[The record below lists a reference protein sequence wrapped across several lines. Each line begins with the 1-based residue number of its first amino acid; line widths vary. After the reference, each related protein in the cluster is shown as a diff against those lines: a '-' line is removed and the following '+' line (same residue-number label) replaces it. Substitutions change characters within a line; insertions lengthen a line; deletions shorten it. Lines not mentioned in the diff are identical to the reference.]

1 MQRQTEHK
9 TNRQAWQKAHKPTP
23 IAIMGMG
30 FRFPGHVHDE
40 KSMWSMLTSG
50 TSAITEIPEG
60 RWPVSELRHPDRSE
74 PGRSVTFAAGV
85 LDNVLGFDAGFFGIS
100 PREAAWLD
108 PQQRLLLEMAH
119 EAMENANIP
128 ASRLAGTSCGV
139 YVGISSLDYGQHA
152 LDDLA
157 SMTPHV
163 MTGNTLSIAANR
175 ISYTFDLR
183 GPSLALDTACS
194 SSLVALHHACEAL
207 REGSIPLAL
216 AGGISLLMHPYSF
229 VGFSKA
235 SMISAHGHCL
245 PFDAR
250 ADGYVRAE
258 GGGLFLLKPLDAAL
272 RDGNPIQAVILAS
285 GINTD
290 GARKKGLTIPSEAA
304 QAELMRDV
312 LRQSGLAADDLAF
325 IEAHGTGTPVG
336 DPVEVASIGSA
347 IGSFR
352 KSPLPITSVKAHVGH
367 LEPAS
372 GMAGL
377 VKAIACLKHRQVP
390 GLPFTFEPNP
400 AIDFE
405 KANVVCAAQSVK
417 LEEDK
422 PLCCGVNSFGFGGAN
437 AHILLQSA
445 PPQDISEHADTTAPI
460 FLSAKTDSSL
470 RKLAGCYA
478 DAMEED
484 ASSAYDLAYGASHFR
499 DQYEKCLAIAGNNYK
514 AFVDALRNF
523 SSGAEKSA
531 DLVLEERP
539 SDDTAGQQGL
549 VFVYTGNG
557 AQWIGMGQKLYAE
570 SRVFAKSLDTVDA
583 LLFPLLGRAV
593 KDLLLNATA
602 EDLQETA
609 YSQPLLFAI
618 QVGVSEVLASLG
630 VTPAAVV
637 GHSVGEIA
645 AAWACG
651 ALSLED
657 AVRVIHA
664 RSATQSTTRGLGR
677 MAAFARSAEQSK
689 ALIKALHLENEVE
702 IAGINSPHNVTL
714 TGSLEGLEKIHAHA
728 DGAFFQLLDLDYAFH
743 SRHMDG
749 IHEALCEE
757 LKDLAPQK
765 SSARFFSTVTGQE
778 CKGVNLDAAYWWN
791 NVRQSVQFFPAVH
804 KLCEEG
810 YRFFVEIGPHAILQR
825 YLRECLQNAGTK
837 GRIFASLIKTEDGI
851 KRLQTLSLR
860 LHCLSSATNRE
871 IFFPSRGNPLVSL
884 PLYPWQN
891 REYTYPRTSE
901 CIFETRRVHP
911 LLGWQRESTPQLW
924 ENILDPAK
932 DMWLEDHKVGSVTV
946 LAGAAFTEMA
956 LAAAQRVYGTDH
968 VLVEDMQIIAPLAF
982 EGAQCVRLSVD
993 DTCGNFRIM
1002 SRPRLGEGAW
1012 VEHVRGRVLQGSAK
1026 SFSAYDFSGNL
1037 DSWKK
1042 ISGNELYAITSGLG
1056 LDYGPSFRLVQSLRC
1071 DLSSARLEADTTPV
1085 SLGSDG
1091 YLLPPQALDAC
1102 FHALAALYANT
1113 ESADEAAYLP
1123 VGLDRLEVLTDVG
1136 DVKRKITHF
1145 AARIVHKSRR
1155 SLAAD
1160 FALCDGKGN
1169 VLVRATA
1176 CRFRA
1181 APSLRSGEQE
1191 PSFWTVEPVLCPLP
1205 GTVDCSFIPD
1215 PETLKAD
1222 IEAHVWEKADPRR
1235 ALWYKNTLPLL
1246 DAMTM
1251 SLALEA
1257 FADVVREVG
1266 EDGFALVLKQNP
1278 CARYW
1283 VRVLQ
1288 EEGFMELTEQGPSF
1302 DASVPAH
1309 EHIMREALSL
1319 DPQALPYFVQAGRAG
1334 LRLADI
1340 FLGKQEGTN
1349 VYAEL
1354 TRPSPASAMLRDL
1367 DNLLNFGMNRALAH
1381 IVRELAD
1388 KLPAGRQLRIL
1399 EVREAEYGSSEKG
1412 QARASSLAQ
1421 ICRALCSSGQIKKD
1435 RFDLVAAIQE
1445 GEGASGKKSTHRFED
1460 GVSCEIVSLGLDDW
1474 TIADDK
1480 GGFDLVYVEHCLFKA
1495 ASRGLALAGLQDV
1508 LRPGGLLVLAERSPD
1523 LYAKLVEGLV
1533 PAFWRQAATTKD
1545 GDEQVIPGLMP
1556 AMVWQK
1562 LLEKQGFASPVVLR
1576 EPAAEDLEEG
1586 SYLVLGRKNPEIG
1599 IAEDKESEACSQ
1611 TFLLLGDTADDC
1623 PEKSGNED
1631 NVLAALRKELSAQG
1645 NNVLCLA
1652 LSADRKALSNACAEA
1667 DHVVVLASQTEPERA
1682 AHLLQTVL
1690 DVASACNGAGDD
1702 NQRCP
1707 QMWIVTRNG
1716 NLLPHGDEK
1725 AACVLDADPS
1735 ACALSGLARVMRNE
1749 YAYAG
1754 GLVVRQL
1761 DLCQSEDRS
1770 VEEQARLLAKELL
1783 HSDGADEIVL
1793 TDAGRFAPALLPCSL
1808 ERESQ
1813 NMALE
1818 FAKPGRLENL
1828 VWRPVEEISE
1838 LPEHGLE
1845 IEVMATGLN
1854 FRDIMLTMGLLP
1866 DDAVENGFARANLG
1880 LEFSGRVVRIGAGV
1894 TDFVPGDRI
1903 AGFGKSCFASKV
1915 LTGDYCVAR
1924 IPDSVS
1930 FESAATLPVVFFTA
1944 WYALK
1949 HLANIQPGERL
1960 LIHGAAGGLG
1970 MAAIQIARHLGA
1982 EIFATAGSD
1991 EKRDFLA
1998 LSGISHVYNSR
2009 DCSFVNEILAD
2020 TKGEGIDV
2028 VINSL
2033 AGEAMRQSVAL
2044 LRPFGRFLELGKRD
2058 FVENTSLGLKP
2069 FKENISYF
2077 AIDADQML
2085 AAKPQLARTVFA
2097 EVMDLLAQGV
2107 LSPLPC
2113 RAFDHTEVKE
2123 AFRTMQKAQHM
2134 GKIVVRSAALSRE
2147 RAGWSKSGQEG
2158 EQSVPEA
2165 MAVLGGTWLVSGGLG
2180 GFGLALARHLAERG
2194 VSSLVLASR
2203 RGMATP
2209 GAEDLVRKFAD
2220 RGVALEIVACDMTDK
2235 AAVQDLLSRLESENS
2250 DLPSLEG
2257 IIHTAAVF
2265 DDKAL
2270 GNMDEA
2276 SFERVLAPKF
2286 IGAWNLHEATREIS
2300 SLKHFVLFSSISTML
2315 GNPGQGNY
2323 VAANAGLEGLTKLRS
2338 EEGLPCTC
2346 LAWGPIGD
2354 VGYLTRHEDVKQ
2366 SLGRRLGA
2374 APLSIAVALKAFDK
2388 ALGHQGYLL
2397 IANVDWDV
2405 ALSGFPTIPGRL
2417 AALKTSSQTKPQADS
2432 TDFREQIKSLSPEE
2446 VSALVLEL
2454 AGKEVALVL
2463 NMEVGQIPLDRSL
2476 QSLGLDSLMAVELAA
2491 GLEQRTGVNLPV
2503 MLFSD
2508 SPTLEIVSQR
2518 ITARL
2523 TGTKSLEETDT
2534 DAAETNGQKE
2544 SAKAPATTGTG
2555 TDAHLLQELARRHAE
2570 NLDAKTL
2577 QDIMQEAGSQ
2587 DAGIHEKQDGKD

>member
-1 MQRQTEHK
+1 MSEGIGSTQLSEKRTKTMQQQTEQQAGQQ
-9 TNRQAWQKAHKPTP
+9 TNKPTS
-23 IAIMGMG
+23 IAIIGMG

-40 KSMWSMLTSG
+40 KSMWAMLTRG
-50 TSAITEIPEG
+50 TSAITEIPES
-60 RWPVSELRHPDRSE
+60 RWPVSELQHPDRSE
-74 PGRSVTFAAGV
+74 PGRAVTFAAGV

-119 EAMENANIP
+119 EVMEEANLP
-128 ASRLAGTSCGV
+128 ASSLAGTSCGV

-175 ISYTFDLR
+175 ISYTFDLH

-272 RDGNPIQAVILAS
+272 HDGNPIQAVILAS

-304 QAELMRDV
+304 QAELMGDV

-336 DPVEVASIGSA
+336 DPIEVASIGKA
-347 IGSFR
+347 IGAFR
-352 KSPLPITSVKAHVGH
+352 SSPLPITSVKAHVGH

-372 GMAGL
+372 GMAGI
-377 VKAIACLKHRQVP
+377 VKAIVCLKNREVP
-390 GLPFTFEPNP
+390 GLPFAFEPNP
-400 AIDFE
+400 AIDFK
-405 KANVVCAAQSVK
+405 KANVVCAAQDVK
-417 LEEDK
+417 LKEGT
-422 PLCCGVNSFGFGGAN
+422 PLCCGVNSFGFGGVN

-445 PPQDISEHADTTAPI
+445 PGQDVSEHADITAPI
-460 FLSAKTDSSL
+460 FLSAKTNGAL
-470 RKLAGCYA
+470 RELAGRYA
-478 DAMEED
+478 DAMEAD
-484 ASSAYDLAYGASHFR
+484 VASAYDLAYGARYFR
-499 DQYEKCLAIAGNNYK
+499 DQYEKCLAIDGK
-514 AFVDALRNF
+514 DKGAFVDALRRF
-523 SSGAEKSA
+523 SKGIEKST
-531 DLVLEERP
+531 DLILEERA
-539 SDDTAGQQGL
+539 SDRTADNQGL

-557 AQWIGMGQKLYAE
+557 AQWVGMGQRLLAE

-583 LLFPLLGRAV
+583 LLSPLLGKSV
-593 KDLLLNATA
+593 KDLLLNVTS
-602 EDLQETA
+602 EELQETA

-618 QVGVSEVLASLG
+618 QVGVTEVLASLG

-651 ALSLED
+651 ALSLQD

-677 MAAFARSAEQSK
+677 MAAFARSAEQSSD
-689 ALIKALHLENEVE
+689 LIRVLHLEDEVE

-714 TGSLEGLEKIHAHA
+714 TGSLEGLEKIHTLA

-749 IHEALCEE
+749 IREE
-757 LKDLAPQK
+757 LFAALKDIAPQK
-765 SSARFFSTVTGQE
+765 GSARFFSTVTGKE
-778 CKGVNLDAAYWWN
+778 CGEENLDAAYWWN

-810 YRFFVEIGPHAILQR
+810 YRLFVEIGPHAILQR
-825 YLRECLQNAGTK
+825 YLRECLQNAGVK
-837 GRIFASLIKTEDGI
+837 GRIFSSLIKTEDGI
-851 KRLQTLSLR
+851 KRLQSLAIR

-871 IFFPSRGNPLVSL
+871 SFFPTRGNPFVQL

-911 LLGWQRESTPQLW
+911 LLGWQRESTPPLW

-956 LAAAQRVYGTDH
+956 LAAAWNMYGTDH
-968 VLVEDMQIIAPLAF
+968 VLLEDMQIIAPLAF
-982 EGAQCVRLSVD
+982 ESAQCVRLSVD
-993 DTCGNFRIM
+993 DTCGNFRII

-1012 VEHVRGRVLQGSAK
+1012 VEHVRGRILQGAAK
-1026 SFSAYDFSGNL
+1026 EVPAYAFSANP
-1037 DSWKK
+1037 DSWKRVL
-1042 ISGNELYAITSGLG
+1042 GNELYAITSSLG
-1056 LDYGPSFRLVQSLRC
+1056 LDYGPSFRLVQDLRC
-1071 DLSSARLEADTTPV
+1071 DAVSGRLEADISPV
-1085 SLGSDG
+1085 TLGSDG

-1102 FHALAALYANT
+1102 FHALAALYAKE
-1113 ESADEAAYLP
+1113 ESTDVAAFLP
-1123 VGLDRLEVLTDVG
+1123 VGLDRLEVLADAG
-1136 DVKRKITHF
+1136 DTNREITRL

-1160 FALCDGKGN
+1160 FALCDRDGTI
-1169 VLVRATA
+1169 LVRAAA

-1181 APSLRSGEQE
+1181 APSLKPAEQE

-1205 GTVDCSFIPD
+1205 GTEDSGFVPD
-1215 PETLKAD
+1215 PEILKAD
-1222 IEAHVWEKADPRR
+1222 IEASVWEKTDPKRT
-1235 ALWYKNTLPLL
+1235 LWYKNTLPLL

-1257 FADVVREVG
+1257 FVQVAREVG
-1266 EDGFALVLKQNP
+1266 EDGFASVLKNP

-1283 VRVLQ
+1283 ARVLQ
-1288 EEGFMELTEQGPSF
+1288 EEGFMEITEQGPRF

-1309 EHIMREALSL
+1309 EHIMREAIGS
-1319 DPQALPYFVQAGRAG
+1319 DPQALPYFVRLGRAG
-1334 LRLADI
+1334 LRLCDV
-1340 FLGKQEGTN
+1340 FLGKQEGTD

-1354 TRPSPASAMLRDL
+1354 MRPSPANAMLRDS

-1381 IVRELAD
+1381 IVCELAD
-1388 KLPAGRQLRIL
+1388 RLPAGRQLRIL
-1399 EVREAEYGSSEKG
+1399 EVREAERGSSEKG
-1412 QARASSLAQ
+1412 QARASSLAK
-1421 ICRALCSSGQIKKD
+1421 ICRILSTSGQIKRD
-1435 RFDLVAAIQE
+1435 RLELVVAVRE
-1445 GEGASGKKSTHRFED
+1445 GNATSAKRFSHRFED
-1460 GVSCEIVSLGLDDW
+1460 GFSCAIVSLGQDDW

-1495 ASRGLALAGLQDV
+1495 ANRSLALTDLQGT

-1523 LYAKLVEGLV
+1523 LYAELVEGLV
-1533 PAFWRQAATTKD
+1533 PSFWRQAATTED
-1545 GDEQVIPGLMP
+1545 GGQVIPGLMP
-1556 AMVWQK
+1556 AIVWQK
-1562 LLEKQGFASPVVLR
+1562 LLAQQGLASPVVLR

-1586 SYLVLGRKNPEIG
+1586 AYLVLGRKNPESCFV
-1599 IAEDKESEACSQ
+1599 EEKENTHDSQ
-1611 TFLLLGDTADDC
+1611 TFLLLGDEEHT
-1623 PEKSGNED
+1623 EQSSL
-1631 NVLAALRKELSAQG
+1631 LAALEKQFAAQG
-1645 NNVLCLA
+1645 QNVLSLPLA
-1652 LSADRKALSNACAEA
+1652 SEKTLVSSACSTA
-1667 DHVVVLASQTEPERA
+1667 DHVVLLAPRTEPERA

-1690 DVASACNGAGDD
+1690 DTASTCNGACDD
-1702 NQRCP
+1702 AKHP
-1707 QMWIVTRNG
+1707 EMWIITSNG
-1716 NLLPHGDEK
+1716 NLLPHGDENFRTVETDPT
-1725 AACVLDADPS
+1725 ACTL
-1735 ACALSGLARVMRNE
+1735 CGLARVMRNE

-1754 GLVVRQL
+1754 GLVVHQL
-1761 DLCQSEDRS
+1761 DLCQSADTS
-1770 VEEQARLLAKELL
+1770 VEMQARLIAKELL

-1793 TDAGRFAPALLPCSL
+1793 TDHGRFAPTLVPCSM
-1808 ERESQ
+1808 ERKAQ

-1818 FAKPGRLENL
+1818 FSRPGRLENL

-1845 IEVMATGLN
+1845 VEVMATGLN

-1880 LEFSGRVVRIGAGV
+1880 LEFSGRVVRVGAGV

-1903 AGFGKSCFASKV
+1903 AGFGKSCFVSKV
-1915 LTGDYCVAR
+1915 LTWDYCIAR
-1924 IPDSVS
+1924 IPDTVS

-1982 EIFATAGSD
+1982 EVFATAGSD

-1998 LSGISHVYNSR
+1998 LSGVTHVYNSR

-2033 AGEAMRQSVAL
+2033 AGEAMRQSIAL

-2097 EVMDLLAQGV
+2097 EVMELLAKGV
-2107 LSPLPC
+2107 LSPLLC

-2134 GKIVVRSAALSRE
+2134 GKIVVRSAALTRE
-2147 RAGWSKSGQEG
+2147 QTGWIEDRQKG
-2158 EQSVPEA
+2158 EQSAPEE
-2165 MAVLGGTWLVSGGLG
+2165 MTQTRGTWLVSGGLG

-2194 VSSLVLASR
+2194 VSSLVLVSR

-2209 GAEDLVRKFAD
+2209 GAEELVREFAD
-2220 RGVALEIVACDMTDK
+2220 KGVRLEITTCDMADK
-2235 AAVQDLLSRLESENS
+2235 AAVRELLARLGSGNL
-2250 DLPSLEG
+2250 DLPTLEG

-2270 GNMDEA
+2270 SNMDEA
-2276 SFERVLAPKF
+2276 SFERVLTPKF
-2286 IGAWNLHEATREIS
+2286 LGAWNLHEATRDIA

-2323 VAANAGLEGLTKLRS
+2323 VAANAGLEGLTRMRS
-2338 EEGLPCTC
+2338 SENLPCTC

-2366 SLGRRLGA
+2366 SLARRLSA
-2374 APLSIAVALKAFDK
+2374 APLSIASALKAFDK

-2405 ALSGFPTIPGRL
+2405 ALSGFPSIPGRL
-2417 AALKTSSQTKPQADS
+2417 AALQTSSQTKPQADS
-2432 TDFREQIKSLSPEE
+2432 TDFREQIKGLSPEE
-2446 VSALVLEL
+2446 VAALVLEL
-2454 AGKEVALVL
+2454 AREEVALVL

-2523 TGTKSLEETDT
+2523 LSLKQSFSKQSSTEASMQNSNKIDNIQQDKSILKKLLVIHSEEDDMNTINTIIDI
-2534 DAAETNGQKE
+2534 EHK
-2544 SAKAPATTGTG
+2544 
-2555 TDAHLLQELARRHAE
+2555 
-2570 NLDAKTL
+2570 NLR
-2577 QDIMQEAGSQ
+2577 
-2587 DAGIHEKQDGKD
+2587 

>member
-1 MQRQTEHK
+1 MQKQTENK
-9 TNRQAWQKAHKPTP
+9 TYPQAKQQAHKRKP
-23 IAIMGMG
+23 IAIIGMG
-30 FRFPGHVHDE
+30 FRFPGHVRDE
-40 KSMWSMLTSG
+40 KSMWSMLTSK
-50 TSAITEIPEG
+50 TSAITEIPES
-60 RWPVSELRHPDRSE
+60 RWPVSELQHPDRSE
-74 PGRSVTFAAGV
+74 SGRAVTFAAGV
-85 LDNVLGFDAGFFGIS
+85 LDNVLRFDAGFFGIS

-128 ASRLAGTSCGV
+128 ASCLAGTSCGV

-390 GLPFTFEPNP
+390 GLPFAFEPNP

-405 KANVVCAAQSVK
+405 KANVFCAAQSVK

-445 PPQDISEHADTTAPI
+445 QAQEISRHTYTAAPI
-460 FLSAKTDSSL
+460 FLSSKTDASL
-470 RKLAGCYA
+470 RELAGLYA

-499 DQYEKCLAIAGNNYK
+499 DQYEKCLAIAGNDYK
-514 AFVDALRNF
+514 ALVDALRNF
-523 SSGAEKSA
+523 SEGREKSA
-531 DLVLEERP
+531 DLVLEERA
-539 SDDTAGQQGL
+539 SDSTAGQQGL

-557 AQWIGMGQKLYAE
+557 AQWVGMGQKLYAE

-583 LLFPLLGRAV
+583 LLSPLLGRAV
-593 KDLLLNATA
+593 KDLLLSATA
-602 EDLQETA
+602 EVLQETA

-618 QVGVSEVLASLG
+618 QVGVTEVLASLG

-804 KLCEEG
+804 KICEEG

-837 GRIFASLIKTEDGI
+837 GRIFSSLIKTEDGI

-871 IFFPSRGNPLVSL
+871 IFFPEKGNPSVHL

-891 REYTYPRTSE
+891 REYTYPRSSE

-911 LLGWQRESTPQLW
+911 LLGWQRENTPPLW

-993 DTCGNFRIM
+993 DTCGNFRIV

-1026 SFSAYDFSGNL
+1026 SFSAYDFSGNP
-1037 DSWKK
+1037 DSWKRV
-1042 ISGNELYAITSGLG
+1042 SGNELYAITSGLG
-1056 LDYGPSFRLVQSLRC
+1056 LDYGPSFCLVQSLRC
-1071 DLSSARLEADTTPV
+1071 DLSSGRLEADTTPV

-1123 VGLDRLEVLTDVG
+1123 VGLDRLEVLTNVG
-1136 DVKRKITHF
+1136 DVKRKITHL

-1169 VLVRATA
+1169 VLVRGTA

-1181 APSLRSGEQE
+1181 APSLKSAEQE

-1205 GTVDCSFIPD
+1205 GTEDCSFIPD
-1215 PETLKAD
+1215 PETLKRD
-1222 IEAHVWEKADPRR
+1222 IEAHVWEKTDPKR

-1246 DAMTM
+1246 DVMTM
-1251 SLALEA
+1251 SMALEA

-1283 VRVLQ
+1283 ARVLQ
-1288 EEGFMELTEQGPSF
+1288 EEGFMEITEQGPRF
-1302 DASVPAH
+1302 DASLP
-1309 EHIMREALSL
+1309 EPENIMREALNA
-1319 DPQALPYFVQAGRAG
+1319 DPQALPYFVRAGRAG
-1334 LRLADI
+1334 LRLADV
-1340 FLGKQEGTN
+1340 FLGKQEGTDI
-1349 VYAEL
+1349 YAEL
-1354 TRPSPASAMLRDL
+1354 MRPSPACAMLRDL
-1367 DNLLNFGMNRALAH
+1367 ENLLMIGMNRALAH
-1381 IVRELAD
+1381 TVRELAD
-1388 KLPAGRQLRIL
+1388 KLPSGRQLRVL
-1399 EVREAEYGSSEKG
+1399 EVREAKIGSSEKG
-1412 QARASSLAQ
+1412 QASASTLAQ
-1421 ICRALCSSGQIKKD
+1421 ICRALCASGQIKRD
-1435 RFDLVAAIQE
+1435 WLDLVVAVQE
-1445 GEGASGKKSTHRFED
+1445 NDGASDKKFSHRFED
-1460 GVSCEIVSLGLDDW
+1460 GFSCEIVSLGQDEW
-1474 TIADDK
+1474 TTESDK
-1480 GGFDLVYVEHCLFKA
+1480 GCFDLVYVEHCLFKA
-1495 ASRGLALAGLQDV
+1495 ASRGFALSNLQDV

-1523 LYAKLVEGLV
+1523 LYAELVEGLV
-1533 PAFWRQAATTKD
+1533 PTFWRQAATTED
-1545 GDEQVIPGLMP
+1545 GDEQMVPGLMP

-1562 LLEKQGFASPVVLR
+1562 LLAKQGFASPVVLR
-1576 EPAAEDLEEG
+1576 EPEAEDLEEG
-1586 SYLVLGRKNPEIG
+1586 AYLILGRKNPEIG
-1599 IAEDKESEACSQ
+1599 IAEDKESVACSQ

-1623 PEKSGNED
+1623 PEKSGNAD
-1631 NVLAALRKELSAQG
+1631 NVLSALRETLSAQG
-1645 NNVLCLA
+1645 HNVLCLA
-1652 LSADRKALSNACAEA
+1652 LSADRKTLSNACAES
-1667 DHVVVLASQTEPERA
+1667 DHVVVLAPQTEPERA

-1725 AACVLDADPS
+1725 AACALDAAPT
-1735 ACALSGLARVMRNE
+1735 ACALSGLARVMHNE

-1754 GLVVRQL
+1754 GLTVRQL
-1761 DLCQSEDRS
+1761 DLCQSADRS
-1770 VEEQARLLAKELL
+1770 AEEQARLVARELL
-1783 HSDGADEIVL
+1783 QSDGADEIAL
-1793 TDAGRFAPALLPCSL
+1793 TDHGRFVPALVPCSM
-1808 ERESQ
+1808 EREAS

-1880 LEFSGRVVRIGAGV
+1880 LEFSGRVVRVGAGV
-1894 TDFVPGDRI
+1894 TDFVPRDRV

-1915 LTGDYCVAR
+1915 LTGDYCVAH

-1998 LSGISHVYNSR
+1998 LSGVSHVYNSR

-2085 AAKPQLARTVFA
+2085 SAKPQLARTVFA
-2097 EVMDLLAQGV
+2097 EVMELLAQGV

-2147 RAGWSKSGQEG
+2147 KTGWSKNRQEG

-2165 MAVLGGTWLVSGGLG
+2165 MAVLGGTWLVSGGMG

-2194 VSSLVLASR
+2194 VSFLVLASR

-2209 GAEDLVRKFAD
+2209 GSEELVREFAD
-2220 RGVALEIVACDMTDK
+2220 KGVALEIVACDMADK
-2235 AAVQDLLSRLESENS
+2235 AAVQDLLARLGSENP
-2250 DLPSLEG
+2250 DLPPLEG
-2257 IIHTAAVF
+2257 IVHTAAVF

-2286 IGAWNLHEATREIS
+2286 RGAWNLHEATREIS

-2323 VAANAGLEGLTKLRS
+2323 VAANAGLEGLTKLRR
-2338 EEGLPCTC
+2338 EEGHPCTC

-2354 VGYLTRHEDVKQ
+2354 VGYLTHHEDVKQ
-2366 SLGRRLGA
+2366 SLARRLGA

-2405 ALSGFPTIPGRL
+2405 ALSGFPTIPERL
-2417 AALKTSSQTKPQADS
+2417 AALQTSTKTKPQADS
-2432 TDFREQIKSLSPEE
+2432 TDFREQIKNLSPEE

-2454 AGKEVALVL
+2454 AREEVALVL

-2534 DAAETNGQKE
+2534 EAAETNGQEE
-2544 SAKAPATTGTG
+2544 SAKAPATTDTG
-2555 TDAHLLQELARRHAE
+2555 TDVHLLQELARRHAE

-2577 QDIMQEAGSQ
+2577 QDIMQETGSQ

>member
-1 MQRQTEHK
+1 MQQQTEHQ
-9 TNRQAWQKAHKPTP
+9 TARQARQQTNKPTP
-23 IAIMGMG
+23 IAIIGMG

-50 TSAITEIPEG
+50 TSAITEIPES
-60 RWPVSELRHPDRSE
+60 RWPVRELRHPDRSE

-175 ISYTFDLR
+175 ISYTFDLH

-235 SMISAHGHCL
+235 SMLSAHGHCL

-290 GARKKGLTIPSEAA
+290 GARKKGLTIPSEVA
-304 QAELMRDV
+304 QAQLMGDV

-336 DPVEVASIGSA
+336 DPIEVASIGKA
-347 IGSFR
+347 IGAFR
-352 KSPLPITSVKAHVGH
+352 SSPLPITSVKAHVGH

-377 VKAIACLKHRQVP
+377 VKAIACLKHREVP
-390 GLPFTFEPNP
+390 GLPFAFEPNP

-405 KANVVCAAQSVK
+405 KANVVCAAQDVK
-417 LEEDK
+417 FEEGK

-445 PPQDISEHADTTAPI
+445 PTQDVSEHADTTAPI

-470 RKLAGCYA
+470 RKLAGRYA
-478 DAMEED
+478 DALEEE
-484 ASSAYDLAYGASHFR
+484 ASSTYDLAYGASYFR
-499 DQYEKCLAIAGNNYK
+499 DQYEKCLAIAGNDRK
-514 AFVDALRNF
+514 ALVDALKNF
-523 SSGAEKSA
+523 SEGREKSA

-539 SDDTAGQQGL
+539 SDATAGQQGL

-557 AQWIGMGQKLYAE
+557 AQWVGMGQKLYAG
-570 SRVFAKSLDTVDA
+570 SLVFAKSVDTVDA
-583 LLFPLLGRAV
+583 LLSPLLGRAV

-609 YSQPLLFAI
+609 YSQPLLFAV
-618 QVGVSEVLASLG
+618 QVGVTEVLASLG

-651 ALSLED
+651 ALSLQD

-689 ALIKALHLENEVE
+689 ALIKVLHLENEVE

-837 GRIFASLIKTEDGI
+837 GRIFSSLIKTEDGI

-911 LLGWQRESTPQLW
+911 LLGWQRENTPPLW
-924 ENILDPAK
+924 ENILDPVK

-1026 SFSAYDFSGNL
+1026 SFSAYDFSGNP

-1042 ISGNELYAITSGLG
+1042 VSGNELYAITSGLG

-1071 DLSSARLEADTTPV
+1071 DLSSGRLEADTTPV

-1091 YLLPPQALDAC
+1091 YLLPPQALDAS

-1160 FALCDGKGN
+1160 FALCDGEGN
-1169 VLVRATA
+1169 VLVRATG

-1205 GTVDCSFIPD
+1205 STEDCSFIPD

-1222 IEAHVWEKADPRR
+1222 IEAHVWEKEAPKRT
-1235 ALWYKNTLPLL
+1235 LWYKNTLPLL

-1251 SLALEA
+1251 SMALEA
-1257 FADVVREVG
+1257 FVDVVREVG

-1283 VRVLQ
+1283 ARVLQ
-1288 EEGFMELTEQGPSF
+1288 EEGFMELTEQGPRF
-1302 DASVPAH
+1302 DAVSLP
-1309 EHIMREALSL
+1309 EPENIMREALSL
-1319 DPQALPYFVQAGRAG
+1319 DPQALPYFVRAGRAG
-1334 LRLADI
+1334 LRLADV
-1340 FLGKQEGTN
+1340 FLGKQDGAD

-1388 KLPAGRQLRIL
+1388 KPPTGRQLRIL
-1399 EVREAEYGSSEKG
+1399 EVREAKRGSSEKG
-1412 QARASSLAQ
+1412 QARASTLAQ
-1421 ICRALCSSGQIKKD
+1421 ICRALCASGQIKRD
-1435 RFDLVAAIQE
+1435 RIDLVVAIQE

-1460 GVSCEIVSLGLDDW
+1460 GFSCEIVHLGQDEW
-1474 TIADDK
+1474 TTESDK

-1495 ASRGLALAGLQDV
+1495 VSRGLALAGLQDV
-1508 LRPGGLLVLAERSPD
+1508 LRPGGLLVLAERAPD
-1523 LYAKLVEGLV
+1523 LYAELVEGLV
-1533 PAFWRQAATTKD
+1533 PTFWRQAATTED
-1545 GDEQVIPGLMP
+1545 GGEQVVPGLMP
-1556 AMVWQK
+1556 AMIWQK

-1586 SYLVLGRKNPEIG
+1586 AYLVLGRKNPEIG
-1599 IAEDKESEACSQ
+1599 IAEEKENSADPQ

-1623 PEKSGNED
+1623 PEKSGNAD
-1631 NVLAALRKELSAQG
+1631 NVLSALRETLSAQG
-1645 NNVLCLA
+1645 HNVMCLA
-1652 LSADRKALSNACAEA
+1652 LSADRKTLSNACAEA
-1667 DHVVVLASQTEPERA
+1667 DHVVLLASHTEPERA
-1682 AHLLQTVL
+1682 AHLLQVVL
-1690 DVASACNGAGDD
+1690 DVASACNAAGDD
-1702 NQRCP
+1702 ARHCP
-1707 QMWIVTRNG
+1707 EMWIATRNG
-1716 NLLPHGDEK
+1716 NLLPYRAENVRTVEDPT
-1725 AACVLDADPS
+1725 ACT
-1735 ACALSGLARVMRNE
+1735 LSGLARVMRNE

-1754 GLVVRQL
+1754 GLVVHQL
-1761 DLCQSEDRS
+1761 DLCQNADTS
-1770 VEEQARLLAKELL
+1770 VEVQARLIAKELL
-1783 HSDGADEIVL
+1783 HSDGADEIAL
-1793 TDAGRFAPALLPCSL
+1793 TDAGRFAPALVPCSM
-1808 ERESQ
+1808 ERTAS

-1880 LEFSGRVVRIGAGV
+1880 LEFSGRVVRVGAGV
-1894 TDFVPGDRI
+1894 TDFVPGDRV

-1915 LTGDYCVAR
+1915 LTGDYCVAH

-1998 LSGISHVYNSR
+1998 LSGVTHVYNSR

-2020 TKGEGIDV
+2020 TKGEGVDI

-2033 AGEAMRQSVAL
+2033 AGEAMRHSVAL

-2085 AAKPQLARTVFA
+2085 AAKPQFARTVFA

-2113 RAFDHTEVKE
+2113 RTFDHTEVKE

-2134 GKIVVRSAALSRE
+2134 GKIVVRSAALTKE
-2147 RAGWSKSGQEG
+2147 LNGWSESRQE
-2158 EQSVPEA
+2158 EAQRLPEEKTQP
-2165 MAVLGGTWLVSGGLG
+2165 GGTWLVSGGLG
-2180 GFGLALARHLAERG
+2180 GFGLALARHLAKRG
-2194 VSSLVLASR
+2194 ASSLVLASR

-2209 GAEDLVRKFAD
+2209 GAEELVREFAD
-2220 RGVALEIVACDMTDK
+2220 KGVALEIVACDMADK
-2235 AAVQDLLSRLESENS
+2235 AAVRDLLARFGSENS
-2250 DLPSLEG
+2250 DLPPLES

-2265 DDKAL
+2265 NDKAL
-2270 GNMDEA
+2270 SNMDEA

-2286 IGAWNLHEATREIS
+2286 LGAWNLHEATRGIAT
-2300 SLKHFVLFSSISTML
+2300 LKHFVLFSSISTML

-2323 VAANAGLEGLTKLRS
+2323 VAANAGLEGLTKLRR

-2374 APLSIAVALKAFDK
+2374 APLSIASALKAFDK

-2417 AALKTSSQTKPQADS
+2417 AALQTTTKTKPQADS
-2432 TDFREQIKSLSPEE
+2432 TDFREQIKNLSPEK

-2454 AGKEVALVL
+2454 AREEVALVL

-2534 DAAETNGQKE
+2534 DAAETNGQEE
-2544 SAKAPATTGTG
+2544 SAKAPATTSTG

-2570 NLDAKTL
+2570 ELDAETL
-2577 QDIMQEAGSQ
+2577 QNIMQEAGSQ
-2587 DAGIHEKQDGKD
+2587 EAGIHWNRDGKE

>member
-1 MQRQTEHK
+1 MQRQTGHK
-9 TNRQAWQKAHKPTP
+9 TNRQAGQKAQKPMP
-23 IAIMGMG
+23 IAIIGMG
-30 FRFPGHVHDE
+30 FRFPGHVRDE

-50 TSAITEIPEG
+50 TSAITEIPES

-85 LDNVLGFDAGFFGIS
+85 LDNVLGFDASFFGIS

-272 RDGNPIQAVILAS
+272 HDGNPVQAVILAS

-290 GARKKGLTIPSEAA
+290 GARKKGLTIPSKDA
-304 QAELMRDV
+304 QTELMGDV

-377 VKAIACLKHRQVP
+377 VKAIACLKHREVP
-390 GLPFTFEPNP
+390 GLPFAFEPNP
-400 AIDFE
+400 DIDFE
-405 KANVVCAAQSVK
+405 KANVLCAAQSVK

-422 PLCCGVNSFGFGGAN
+422 PLCCGVNSFGFGGSN

-445 PPQDISEHADTTAPI
+445 PTQDVSRHADTAAPI
-460 FLSAKTDSSL
+460 FLSAKTDESL
-470 RKLAGCYA
+470 RKLAGRYA

-484 ASSAYDLAYGASHFR
+484 VSSVYDLAYGASYFR
-499 DQYEKCLAIAGNNYK
+499 DQYEKCLAIAGNDNK
-514 AFVDALRNF
+514 ALVDALKNF
-523 SSGAEKSA
+523 SAGREKSA
-531 DLVLEERP
+531 DLVLEERS
-539 SDDTAGQQGL
+539 SDATAGQQGL

-557 AQWIGMGQKLYAE
+557 AQWAGMGQKLYAE
-570 SRVFAKSLDTVDA
+570 SRVFAKSVDTVDA
-583 LLFPLLGRAV
+583 LLFPLLGKSV
-593 KDLLLNATA
+593 KDLLLHATA

-618 QVGVSEVLASLG
+618 QVGVTEVFASLG

-651 ALSLED
+651 ALSLQD

-689 ALIKALHLENEVE
+689 ALIKTLHLEAEVE

-749 IHEALCEE
+749 IREALCAE
-757 LKDLAPQK
+757 LKDITPQK
-765 SSARFFSTVTGQE
+765 GSARFFSTVTGQE
-778 CKGVNLDAAYWWN
+778 CEGANLDAAYWWN

-804 KLCEEG
+804 TLCEEG

-837 GRIFASLIKTEDGI
+837 GRIFSSLVKTEDGSQ
-851 KRLQTLSLR
+851 RLKTLSLR

-871 IFFPSRGNPLVSL
+871 IFFPKKGNPSVHF

-891 REYTYPRTSE
+891 KEYTYPRTSE

-911 LLGWQRESTPQLW
+911 LLGWQRESTPPLW

-932 DMWLEDHKVGSVTV
+932 DMWLCDHKVGAVTV

-993 DTCGNFRIM
+993 DTCGNFRIV

-1012 VEHVRGRVLQGSAK
+1012 VEHVRGRILQGSAK
-1026 SFSAYDFSGNL
+1026 NFSAYAFSENP
-1037 DSWKK
+1037 DSWK
-1042 ISGNELYAITSGLG
+1042 IVSGDELYAITSGLG
-1056 LDYGPSFRLVQSLRC
+1056 LDYGPSFRLVQDLRC
-1071 DLSSARLEADTTPV
+1071 DAVSGRLEADITPLA
-1085 SLGSDG
+1085 LGSDG

-1102 FHALAALYANT
+1102 FHALAALYANE
-1113 ESADEAAYLP
+1113 ESQDSAAYLP
-1123 VGLDRLEVLTDVG
+1123 VGLDRLEVLTDAG
-1136 DVKRKITHF
+1136 DASREITHI

-1169 VLVRATA
+1169 VLVQATA

-1181 APSLRSGEQE
+1181 APSLRSAEQE
-1191 PSFWTVEPVLCPLP
+1191 PSFWAVEPALCPLQ
-1205 GTVDCSFIPD
+1205 GAEDSGFVPD
-1215 PETLKAD
+1215 PEILKAD
-1222 IEAHVWEKADPRR
+1222 IEAHVWGKADPKR

-1251 SLALEA
+1251 SMALEA
-1257 FADVVREVG
+1257 FVDVVREVG
-1266 EDGFALVLKQNP
+1266 EEGFAFVLKQNP

-1283 VRVLQ
+1283 ARVLQ
-1288 EEGFMELTEQGPSF
+1288 EEGIMELTEQGPSF
-1302 DASVPAH
+1302 EASVPAH

-1319 DPQALPYFVQAGRAG
+1319 DPQALPYFVRAGRAG

-1340 FLGKQEGTN
+1340 FLGKQEGTDI
-1349 VYAEL
+1349 YAEL
-1354 TRPSPASAMLRDL
+1354 MRLSPASAMLRDL

-1381 IVRELAD
+1381 IARELAD

-1399 EVREAEYGSSEKG
+1399 EVRKAKIGSSEKG
-1412 QARASSLAQ
+1412 QARASTLAQ
-1421 ICRALCSSGQIKKD
+1421 ICRALCASGQIKRD
-1435 RFDLVAAIQE
+1435 RIDLVVAIQE

-1460 GVSCEIVSLGLDDW
+1460 GFSCEIVHLGQDEW
-1474 TIADDK
+1474 TLESDK

-1495 ASRGLALAGLQDV
+1495 VSRGLALAGLQDV

-1523 LYAKLVEGLV
+1523 LYAELAEGLV
-1533 PAFWRQAATTKD
+1533 PTFWRQAATTED
-1545 GDEQVIPGLMP
+1545 GGEQVIPGLMP

-1586 SYLVLGRKNPEIG
+1586 AYLVLGRKNPEIG
-1599 IAEDKESEACSQ
+1599 IAEETESAACSQ

-1623 PEKSGNED
+1623 PEKSGNAD
-1631 NVLAALRKELSAQG
+1631 KILFALREELSSQG
-1645 NNVLCLA
+1645 HNVLCLA
-1652 LSADRKALSNACAEA
+1652 LSADRKTLSNACAEA
-1667 DHVVVLASQTEPERA
+1667 DHVVVLTPQTEPERA

-1690 DVASACNGAGDD
+1690 DTASACNGAGDD
-1702 NQRCP
+1702 NQHCP
-1707 QMWIVTRNG
+1707 QMWIATCNG
-1716 NLLPHGDEK
+1716 NLLPHGEENVLTEETNPT
-1725 AACVLDADPS
+1725 ACT
-1735 ACALSGLARVMRNE
+1735 LSGLARVMRNE

-1754 GLVVRQL
+1754 GLVIRQL
-1761 DLCQSEDRS
+1761 DLCQSADRS
-1770 VEEQARLLAKELL
+1770 AEEQARLLAKDLL
-1783 HSDGADEIVL
+1783 HTDGADEIAL
-1793 TDAGRFAPALLPCSL
+1793 TDSGRFAPALVPCSL
-1808 ERESQ
+1808 EREAQ

-1818 FAKPGRLENL
+1818 FSKPGRLENL
-1828 VWRPVEEISE
+1828 VWRPVGEISE

-1845 IEVMATGLN
+1845 VEVMATGLN

-1880 LEFSGRVVRIGAGV
+1880 LEFSGRVVRVGAGV
-1894 TDFVPGDRI
+1894 TDFVLGDRV
-1903 AGFGKSCFASKV
+1903 AGFGKSCFASKI

-1970 MAAIQIARHLGA
+1970 MAAIQIANHLGA

-1998 LSGISHVYNSR
+1998 LSGVTHVYNSR
-2009 DCSFVNEILAD
+2009 DCSFVNKILAD

-2033 AGEAMRQSVAL
+2033 AGEAMRQSIAL

-2085 AAKPQLARTVFA
+2085 AAKPKLAKTVFA

-2113 RAFDHTEVKE
+2113 RAFDHTKVKE

-2134 GKIVVRSAALSRE
+2134 GKIVVRSAALSKE
-2147 RAGWSKSGQEG
+2147 RAGWSKSVQEG

-2165 MAVLGGTWLVSGGLG
+2165 MAIFGGTWLVSGGLG
-2180 GFGLALARHLAERG
+2180 GFGLAIARHLAERG

-2209 GAEDLVRKFAD
+2209 GAEELVREFAD
-2220 RGVALEIVACDMTDK
+2220 RGVRLEIVACDMADK
-2235 AAVQDLLSRLESENS
+2235 AAVQKLVTRLASENS
-2250 DLPSLEG
+2250 DLPPLEG

-2286 IGAWNLHEATREIS
+2286 LGAWNLHEATQEIS

-2323 VAANAGLEGLTKLRS
+2323 VAANAGLEGLTRLRC
-2338 EEGLPCTC
+2338 EENLPCTC

-2366 SLGRRLGA
+2366 SLARRLGA

-2432 TDFREQIKSLSPEE
+2432 TDFREQIKNLEPEE
-2446 VSALVLEL
+2446 VAALVLEL
-2454 AGKEVALVL
+2454 AREEVALVL

-2534 DAAETNGQKE
+2534 DAAETNGQEE
-2544 SAKAPATTGTG
+2544 SAKAPATTSTG

-2577 QDIMQEAGSQ
+2577 QSIMQEAGSQ

>member
-1 MQRQTEHK
+1 
-9 TNRQAWQKAHKPTP
+9 
-23 IAIMGMG
+23 
-30 FRFPGHVHDE
+30 
-40 KSMWSMLTSG
+40 
-50 TSAITEIPEG
+50 
-60 RWPVSELRHPDRSE
+60 
-74 PGRSVTFAAGV
+74 
-85 LDNVLGFDAGFFGIS
+85 
-100 PREAAWLD
+100 
-108 PQQRLLLEMAH
+108 MAH
-119 EAMENANIP
+119 EAMEQANLP
-128 ASRLAGTSCGV
+128 ASSLAGTSCGV

-175 ISYTFDLR
+175 ISYTFDLH

-216 AGGISLLMHPYSF
+216 AGGISLLLHPYSF

-272 RDGNPIQAVILAS
+272 RDGNPIQAVLLAS

-304 QAELMRDV
+304 QAELMGDV

-390 GLPFTFEPNP
+390 GLPFAFEPNP

-405 KANVVCAAQSVK
+405 KANVFCAAQSVK

-445 PPQDISEHADTTAPI
+445 QAQEISRHTYTAAPI
-460 FLSAKTDSSL
+460 FLSSKTDASL
-470 RKLAGCYA
+470 RELAGLYA

-499 DQYEKCLAIAGNNYK
+499 DQYEKCLAIAGNDYK
-514 AFVDALRNF
+514 ALVDALRNF
-523 SSGAEKSA
+523 SEGREKSA
-531 DLVLEERP
+531 DLVLEERA
-539 SDDTAGQQGL
+539 SDSTAGQQGL

-557 AQWIGMGQKLYAE
+557 AQWVGMGQKLYAE

-583 LLFPLLGRAV
+583 
-593 KDLLLNATA
+593 
-602 EDLQETA
+602 
-609 YSQPLLFAI
+609 
-618 QVGVSEVLASLG
+618 
-630 VTPAAVV
+630 
-637 GHSVGEIA
+637 HSVGEIA

-804 KLCEEG
+804 KICEEG

-837 GRIFASLIKTEDGI
+837 GRIFSSLIKTEDGI

-871 IFFPSRGNPLVSL
+871 IFFPEKGNPSVHL

-891 REYTYPRTSE
+891 REYTYPRSSE

-911 LLGWQRESTPQLW
+911 LLGWQRENTPPLW

-956 LAAAQRVYGTDH
+956 LAAAQRVYGTGN

-982 EGAQCVRLSVD
+982 EGAQCVRMSVD
-993 DTCGNFRIM
+993 DTCGNFLII

-1026 SFSAYDFSGNL
+1026 SFSAYDFSGNP
-1037 DSWKK
+1037 DSWKRV
-1042 ISGNELYAITSGLG
+1042 SGNELYAITSGLG

-1071 DLSSARLEADTTPV
+1071 DLSSGRLEADTTPV

-1123 VGLDRLEVLTDVG
+1123 VGLDRLEVLTNVG
-1136 DVKRKITHF
+1136 DVKRKITHL

-1169 VLVRATA
+1169 VLVRGTA

-1181 APSLRSGEQE
+1181 APSLKSAEQE

-1205 GTVDCSFIPD
+1205 GTEDCSFIPD
-1215 PETLKAD
+1215 PETLKRD
-1222 IEAHVWEKADPRR
+1222 IEAHVWEKTDPKR

-1246 DAMTM
+1246 DVMTM

-1257 FADVVREVG
+1257 FVDVVREVG
-1266 EDGFALVLKQNP
+1266 EDGLALVLTKNP

-1283 VRVLQ
+1283 ARVLQ
-1288 EEGFMELTEQGPSF
+1288 EEGFMELTEQGPRF

-1319 DPQALPYFVQAGRAG
+1319 DPQALPYFVRAGRAG
-1334 LRLADI
+1334 LRLADV
-1340 FLGKQEGTN
+1340 FLDKLEGTD

-1354 TRPSPASAMLRDL
+1354 TRPSSACAMLRDL

-1381 IVRELAD
+1381 IVRELVD
-1388 KLPAGRQLRIL
+1388 NLPAGRQLRAL
-1399 EVREAEYGSSEKG
+1399 EVREAERGASEKR

-1421 ICRALCSSGQIKKD
+1421 ICRTLCASGQIKRD
-1435 RFDLVAAIQE
+1435 RLHLVVAVQE
-1445 GEGASGKKSTHRFED
+1445 GDGASGKKFSHRFED
-1460 GVSCEIVSLGLDDW
+1460 GFSCEIVSFGQDEWSLES
-1474 TIADDK
+1474 DK
-1480 GGFDLVYVEHCLFKA
+1480 CGFDLVYVEHCLFRA
-1495 ASRGLALAGLQDV
+1495 ANRSVALAGLQDV
-1508 LRPGGLLVLAERSPD
+1508 LCPGGLLILAERSPD
-1523 LYAKLVEGLV
+1523 LYAELVEGLV
-1533 PAFWRQAATTKD
+1533 PAFWRQAGSTED

-1562 LLEKQGFASPVVLR
+1562 FLAKQGFASPVVLR

-1586 SYLVLGRKNPEIG
+1586 AYLVLGRKNPESDIVAETEN
-1599 IAEDKESEACSQ
+1599 IADFQ
-1611 TFLLLGDTADDC
+1611 TFLLLGDTTADDC
-1623 PEKSGNED
+1623 PEKSGNKD
-1631 NVLAALRKELSAQG
+1631 KVLAALRETLFAQG
-1645 NNVLCLA
+1645 HKIICLA
-1652 LSADRKALSNACAEA
+1652 LSASRETLSNACAEA
-1667 DHVVVLASQTEPERA
+1667 DHVVVVAFQTKPEKA
-1682 AHLLQTVL
+1682 ANLLQTVL
-1690 DVASACNGAGDD
+1690 NVTSACNGAGD
-1702 NQRCP
+1702 NGRNSSE
-1707 QMWIVTRNG
+1707 MWIVTRNG
-1716 NLLPHGDEK
+1716 NLLPYGDEN
-1725 AACVLDADPS
+1725 VRTMDADPT
-1735 ACALSGLARVMRNE
+1735 ACTLSGLARVMRNE

-1754 GLVVRQL
+1754 GLTVRQL
-1761 DLCQSEDRS
+1761 DLCQSADTS
-1770 VEEQARLLAKELL
+1770 IEEQARLLAKELL
-1783 HSDGADEIVL
+1783 HTDGADEIVL
-1793 TDAGRFAPALLPCSL
+1793 TGTGRFAPALVPCSM
-1808 ERESQ
+1808 EREAS

-1818 FAKPGRLENL
+1818 FSKPGRLENL
-1828 VWRPVEEISE
+1828 VWKPVDEISE
-1838 LPEHGLE
+1838 LPEYGLE
-1845 IEVMATGLN
+1845 VEVMATGLN

-1866 DDAVENGFARANLG
+1866 DDAVENGFAKANLG
-1880 LEFSGRVVRIGAGV
+1880 LEFSGRVARVGAGV
-1894 TDFVPGDRI
+1894 TDFVPGDRV
-1903 AGFGKSCFASKV
+1903 AGFGKTCFASKV

-1924 IPDSVS
+1924 IPDTIS

-1998 LSGISHVYNSR
+1998 LSGVTHVYNSR

-2058 FVENTSLGLKP
+2058 FVENTTLGLKP

-2097 EVMDLLAQGV
+2097 EVMDLLAQGI

-2113 RAFDHTEVKE
+2113 RTFDHTEVKE

-2134 GKIVVRSAALSRE
+2134 GKIVIRSAALSRE
-2147 RAGWSKSGQEG
+2147 RLGWSDNRQEG
-2158 EQSVPEA
+2158 EQSIQEA

-2194 VSSLVLASR
+2194 VFSLVLASR
-2203 RGMATP
+2203 RGIATP
-2209 GAEDLVRKFAD
+2209 GAEDLVREFAD
-2220 RGVALEIVACDMTDK
+2220 KGVRLEIVACDMADK
-2235 AAVQDLLSRLESENS
+2235 AAVRDLLAHLESENS
-2250 DLPSLEG
+2250 DLPPLEG

-2286 IGAWNLHEATREIS
+2286 LGAWNLHEATREIAG
-2300 SLKHFVLFSSISTML
+2300 LKHFVLFSSISTML

-2323 VAANAGLEGLTKLRS
+2323 VAANAGLEGLTRMRR

-2374 APLSIAVALKAFDK
+2374 APLSISSALKAFDK

-2397 IANVDWDV
+2397 IANVDWDA

-2417 AALKTSSQTKPQADS
+2417 AALQTNNKAKSQTDS
-2432 TDFREQIKSLSPEE
+2432 TDDFRDQIKNLSPEE
-2446 VSALVLEL
+2446 VAALVLEL
-2454 AGKEVALVL
+2454 AREEVALVL

-2523 TGTKSLEETDT
+2523 TRAKSLEETN
-2534 DAAETNGQKE
+2534 AGVAERDGQEE
-2544 SAKAPATTGTG
+2544 SSKVPATTDT
-2555 TDAHLLQELARRHAE
+2555 HLLQELARRHAE
-2570 NLDAKTL
+2570 ELDAETM
-2577 QDIMQEAGSQ
+2577 QNIMQETGSQ

>member
-1 MQRQTEHK
+1 MQKQIEH
-9 TNRQAWQKAHKPTP
+9 TADWQAWQKAHKPTP
-23 IAIMGMG
+23 IAIIGMG

-50 TSAITEIPEG
+50 TSAITELPES
-60 RWPVSELRHPDRSE
+60 RWPVRELRHPDRSE

-119 EAMENANIP
+119 EAMEKANLP
-128 ASRLAGTSCGV
+128 ASSLAGTSCGV

-216 AGGISLLMHPYSF
+216 AGGISLLLHPYSF

-258 GGGLFLLKPLDAAL
+258 GGGLFLLKSLDAAI
-272 RDGNPIQAVILAS
+272 RDGNPVQAVILAS

-336 DPVEVASIGSA
+336 DPVEVASIGKA
-347 IGSFR
+347 IGTFR

-390 GLPFTFEPNP
+390 GLPFALEPNP

-405 KANVVCAAQSVK
+405 KANVFCAAQDVK
-417 LEEDK
+417 LEEGK

-445 PPQDISEHADTTAPI
+445 PAQDISEHADTTAPI

-470 RKLAGCYA
+470 RKLAGRYA
-478 DAMEED
+478 DAMEEE

-499 DQYEKCLAIAGNNYK
+499 DQYEKCLAIAGNDYK
-514 AFVDALRNF
+514 ATVDALRNF
-523 SSGAEKSA
+523 AAGKEKSA

-583 LLFPLLGRAV
+583 LLFPLLGRPV
-593 KDLLLNATA
+593 KDLLLNVTS

-618 QVGVSEVLASLG
+618 QVGVTEVLASLG

-651 ALSLED
+651 ALSLQD

-689 ALIKALHLENEVE
+689 ALIKTLHLEAEVE

-778 CKGVNLDAAYWWN
+778 CKGVNLDAAYWWS

-804 KLCEEG
+804 TLCEEG

-837 GRIFASLIKTEDGI
+837 GRIFSSLVKTEDGI

-871 IFFPSRGNPLVSL
+871 IFFPKKGNPSVHL

-911 LLGWQRESTPQLW
+911 LLGWQRESTPPLW

-1026 SFSAYDFSGNL
+1026 SFSMYDFSGNP
-1037 DSWKK
+1037 DSWKRV
-1042 ISGNELYAITSGLG
+1042 SGDELYAITSALG
-1056 LDYGPSFRLVQSLRC
+1056 LDYGPSFRLVQNLRC
-1071 DLSSARLEADTTPV
+1071 DAVSGRLEADITPLA
-1085 SLGSDG
+1085 LGSDG

-1102 FHALAALYANT
+1102 FHALAALYANE
-1113 ESADEAAYLP
+1113 ESTDEAAYLP
-1123 VGLDRLEVLTDVG
+1123 VGIDRLEVLADAEV
-1136 DVKRKITHF
+1136 DDRKITRL

-1205 GTVDCSFIPD
+1205 GTEDCSFIPD

-1222 IEAHVWEKADPRR
+1222 IEAHVWEKEVPKRT
-1235 ALWYKNTLPLL
+1235 LWYKNTLPLL

-1251 SLALEA
+1251 SMDLEA

-1266 EDGFALVLKQNP
+1266 EDGFALVLKNP

-1283 VRVLQ
+1283 ARVLQ

-1334 LRLADI
+1334 LRLADV
-1340 FLGKQEGTN
+1340 FLGKQDGAD

-1367 DNLLNFGMNRALAH
+1367 DNLLNTGLNRALAH

-1399 EVREAEYGSSEKG
+1399 EVREAKIGSSEKG

-1421 ICRALCSSGQIKKD
+1421 ICRALCASGQIKRD
-1435 RFDLVAAIQE
+1435 QIDLVVAIQE

-1460 GVSCEIVSLGLDDW
+1460 GFSCEIVSLGQDEW
-1474 TIADDK
+1474 TTESGK
-1480 GGFDLVYVEHCLFKA
+1480 GGFDLVYMEHCLFKA

-1523 LYAKLVEGLV
+1523 LYAELVEGLV
-1533 PAFWRQAATTKD
+1533 PTFWRQATTTED
-1545 GDEQVIPGLMP
+1545 GGEQVVPGLMP

-1562 LLEKQGFASPVVLR
+1562 LLANQGFASPVVLR

-1586 SYLVLGRKNPEIG
+1586 AYLILGRKNPEIC
-1599 IAEDKESEACSQ
+1599 IAEDKESAACSQ

-1623 PEKSGNED
+1623 PEKSGNAD
-1631 NVLAALRKELSAQG
+1631 NVLSALREELSAQG
-1645 NNVLCLA
+1645 HNVMCLA
-1652 LSADRKALSNACAEA
+1652 LSADRETLSKVCSEVG
-1667 DHVVVLASQTEPERA
+1667 HVVLLASHTEPEKA

-1690 DVASACNGAGDD
+1690 DLAFACNGAGEDV
-1702 NQRCP
+1702 RRP
-1707 QMWIVTRNG
+1707 EMWIVTRNG
-1716 NLLPHGDEK
+1716 NLLPHEAK
-1725 AACVLDADPS
+1725 NVCTVDADPT

-1761 DLCQSEDRS
+1761 DLCQSADTS
-1770 VEEQARLLAKELL
+1770 VEDQTRLIAKELL
-1783 HSDGADEIVL
+1783 HSDGADEIAL
-1793 TDAGRFAPALLPCSL
+1793 TDAGRFAPALVPCSM
-1808 ERESQ
+1808 EREAS

-1828 VWRPVEEISE
+1828 VWRPVGEISE

-1845 IEVMATGLN
+1845 VEVMATGLN

-1880 LEFSGRVVRIGAGV
+1880 LEFSGRVVRVGAGV
-1894 TDFVPGDRI
+1894 TDFVPGDRV

-1991 EKRDFLA
+1991 EKRNFLS
-1998 LSGISHVYNSR
+1998 LSGVTHVYNSR

-2020 TKGEGIDV
+2020 TKGEGVDV

-2085 AAKPQLARTVFA
+2085 AAKPKLAKTVFA
-2097 EVMDLLAQGV
+2097 EVMDLLAKGA

-2113 RAFDHTEVKE
+2113 RTFDHTEVKE

-2134 GKIVVRSAALSRE
+2134 GKIVVRSAALTKE
-2147 RAGWSKSGQEG
+2147 LNGWSESGQEG
-2158 EQSVPEA
+2158 AQRLPEKKTQP
-2165 MAVLGGTWLVSGGLG
+2165 GGTWLVSGGLG

-2209 GAEDLVRKFAD
+2209 GAEELVREFAD
-2220 RGVALEIVACDMTDK
+2220 KGVALEIVACDMADK
-2235 AAVQDLLSRLESENS
+2235 AAVQDLLARLESENS
-2250 DLPSLEG
+2250 ALPPLEG

-2286 IGAWNLHEATREIS
+2286 LGAWNLHEATREIS
-2300 SLKHFVLFSSISTML
+2300 SLKYFVLFSSISTML

-2323 VAANAGLEGLTKLRS
+2323 VAANAGLEGLTRLRS
-2338 EEGLPCTC
+2338 VEGLPCTC

-2417 AALKTSSQTKPQADS
+2417 AALQTSTKTKPQADS
-2432 TDFREQIKSLSPEE
+2432 TDFREQVRLLSPEE
-2446 VSALVLEL
+2446 VSTLVLEL
-2454 AGKEVALVL
+2454 AREEVALVL

-2523 TGTKSLEETDT
+2523 TGTRSLEETDT
-2534 DAAETNGQKE
+2534 DAAGSDVQEE
-2544 SAKAPATTGTG
+2544 SSKAPATTGTG
-2555 TDAHLLQELARRHAE
+2555 ADKHLLQELARRHAE

-2587 DAGIHEKQDGKD
+2587 DVEIQGNRDGKE

>member
-1 MQRQTEHK
+1 MQKQIEH
-9 TNRQAWQKAHKPTP
+9 TADWQAWQKAHKPTP
-23 IAIMGMG
+23 IAIIGMG

-50 TSAITEIPEG
+50 TSAITEIPES
-60 RWPVSELRHPDRSE
+60 RWPVRELRHPDRSE

-108 PQQRLLLEMAH
+108 PQQRILLEMAH

-128 ASRLAGTSCGV
+128 AFCLAGTSCGV

-304 QAELMRDV
+304 QAELMGDV

-347 IGSFR
+347 IGAFR
-352 KSPLPITSVKAHVGH
+352 SSPLPITSVKAHVGH

-390 GLPFTFEPNP
+390 GLPFAFEPNP

-405 KANVVCAAQSVK
+405 KANVFCAAQDVK
-417 LEEDK
+417 LEEGK

-445 PPQDISEHADTTAPI
+445 PPQDVSEHADTTAPI

-470 RKLAGCYA
+470 RKLAGRYA

-484 ASSAYDLAYGASHFR
+484 ASSAYDLAYGASYFR
-499 DQYEKCLAIAGNNYK
+499 DQYEKCLAIAGNDRK
-514 AFVDALRNF
+514 ALVDVLRNF
-523 SSGAEKSA
+523 SQAREKSA
-531 DLVLEERP
+531 GLVLEERP

-570 SRVFAKSLDTVDA
+570 SRVFAKSLDTVEA

-618 QVGVSEVLASLG
+618 QVGVTEVLASLG

-714 TGSLEGLEKIHAHA
+714 TGSLKGLEKIHAHA
-728 DGAFFQLLDLDYAFH
+728 DGTFFQLLDLDYAFH

-765 SSARFFSTVTGQE
+765 NSARFFSTVTGQE

-837 GRIFASLIKTEDGI
+837 GRIFSSLIKTEDGI

-871 IFFPSRGNPLVSL
+871 IFFPTRGNPLVSL

-891 REYTYPRTSE
+891 RKYTYPRTSE

-911 LLGWQRESTPQLW
+911 LLGWQRESTPPLW

-956 LAAAQRVYGTDH
+956 LAAAQRLYGTDN

-1002 SRPRLGEGAW
+1002 SRLRLGEGAW

-1026 SFSAYDFSGNL
+1026 SFSAYDFSGNP

-1042 ISGNELYAITSGLG
+1042 VSGNELYAITSGLG
-1056 LDYGPSFRLVQSLRC
+1056 LDYGPSFRLVQNLRC
-1071 DLSSARLEADTTPV
+1071 DTSSGRLEADITPV

-1145 AARIVHKSRR
+1145 AAHIVHKSRR

-1160 FALCDGKGN
+1160 FALCDGEGN
-1169 VLVRATA
+1169 VLVRATS

-1205 GTVDCSFIPD
+1205 GTKDCSFVPD

-1222 IEAHVWEKADPRR
+1222 IEAHVWEKADPKRV
-1235 ALWYKNTLPLL
+1235 LWYKNTLPLL

-1251 SLALEA
+1251 SMALEA

-1266 EDGFALVLKQNP
+1266 EDGFVLVLKQNS

-1283 VRVLQ
+1283 ARVLQ

-1309 EHIMREALSL
+1309 EHIVREALSL

-1334 LRLADI
+1334 LRLADV
-1340 FLGKQEGTN
+1340 FLGKQDGAD

-1381 IVRELAD
+1381 IVRELAE

-1399 EVREAEYGSSEKG
+1399 EVREAKIGSSEKG
-1412 QARASSLAQ
+1412 QVRASSLAQ
-1421 ICRALCSSGQIKKD
+1421 ICRTLCSSGQIKRD
-1435 RFDLVAAIQE
+1435 RIDLVVAIQE

-1460 GVSCEIVSLGLDDW
+1460 GFSCEIVSLGQDEW
-1474 TIADDK
+1474 TTESDK
-1480 GGFDLVYVEHCLFKA
+1480 GCFDLVYVEHCLFRA

-1523 LYAKLVEGLV
+1523 LYAELVEGLV
-1533 PAFWRQAATTKD
+1533 PTFWRQAATTEGD
-1545 GDEQVIPGLMP
+1545 DEQVIPGLMP
-1556 AMVWQK
+1556 AMVWRK
-1562 LLEKQGFASPVVLR
+1562 LLAKQGFASPVVLR

-1586 SYLVLGRKNPEIG
+1586 AYLVLGRKNLESCIV
-1599 IAEDKESEACSQ
+1599 AETENTAGSQ
-1611 TFLLLGDTADDC
+1611 TFLLLGDTADDS
-1623 PEKSGNED
+1623 PEKSGNAD
-1631 NVLAALRKELSAQG
+1631 KVLFALREELSAQG
-1645 NNVLCLA
+1645 HNVMCLA
-1652 LSADRKALSNACAEA
+1652 LSADRKTLSNACAES
-1667 DHVVVLASQTEPERA
+1667 DHVVVLAPQTEPERA

-1690 DVASACNGAGDD
+1690 DVAFACNGAGEDV
-1702 NQRCP
+1702 RRP
-1707 QMWIVTRNG
+1707 EMWIVTRNG
-1716 NLLPHGDEK
+1716 NLLPHEAK
-1725 AACVLDADPS
+1725 NVCTVDADPT
-1735 ACALSGLARVMRNE
+1735 ACTLSGLARVMRNE

-1754 GLVVRQL
+1754 GLTVRQL
-1761 DLCQSEDRS
+1761 DLCQRADRS
-1770 VEEQARLLAKELL
+1770 AEEQARLLAKDLL
-1783 HSDGADEIVL
+1783 HTDGADEIVL
-1793 TDAGRFAPALLPCSL
+1793 TDSGRFAPALVPCSM
-1808 ERESQ
+1808 EREAS

-1838 LPEHGLE
+1838 IPEHGLE
-1845 IEVMATGLN
+1845 VEVMATGLN

-1880 LEFSGRVVRIGAGV
+1880 LEFSGRVVRVGAGV
-1894 TDFVPGDRI
+1894 TDFVPGDRV
-1903 AGFGKSCFASKV
+1903 AGFGQSCFASKV

-1949 HLANIQPGERL
+1949 HLANVQPGERL

-1998 LSGISHVYNSR
+1998 LSGVSHVYNSR

-2020 TKGEGIDV
+2020 TKGEGVDV

-2033 AGEAMRQSVAL
+2033 AGEAMRQSVGL

-2085 AAKPQLARTVFA
+2085 AAKPQLAKTVFA
-2097 EVMDLLAQGV
+2097 EVMELLAQGV

-2134 GKIVVRSAALSRE
+2134 GKIVVRSTALSRE
-2147 RAGWSKSGQEG
+2147 RTGWSESRHEG
-2158 EQSVPEA
+2158 EQRIPEEITHP
-2165 MAVLGGTWLVSGGLG
+2165 GGTWLVSGGLG

-2209 GAEDLVRKFAD
+2209 RAEELVREFVDK
-2220 RGVALEIVACDMTDK
+2220 GVRLEIIACDMADK
-2235 AAVQDLLSRLESENS
+2235 AAVRDLLARLGSENS
-2250 DLPSLEG
+2250 DLPPLEG
-2257 IIHTAAVF
+2257 IVHTAAVF

-2270 GNMDEA
+2270 SNMDEA

-2286 IGAWNLHEATREIS
+2286 LGAWNLHDATREIS

-2323 VAANAGLEGLTKLRS
+2323 VAANAGLEGLTKLRR
-2338 EEGLPCTC
+2338 EEGHPCTC

-2374 APLSIAVALKAFDK
+2374 APLSIASALKAFDK

-2432 TDFREQIKSLSPEE
+2432 TDFREQIKDLSPEE
-2446 VSALVLEL
+2446 VAALVLEL
-2454 AGKEVALVL
+2454 AREEVALVL

-2523 TGTKSLEETDT
+2523 TGTKSQEETDT
-2534 DAAETNGQKE
+2534 DAAETNGQEE

-2555 TDAHLLQELARRHAE
+2555 TDVHFLQELARRHAE

>member
-1 MQRQTEHK
+1 MQQQTEQQAGQQ
-9 TNRQAWQKAHKPTP
+9 TNKPTP
-23 IAIMGMG
+23 IAIIGMG

-40 KSMWSMLTSG
+40 KSMWSMLKSG
-50 TSAITEIPEG
+50 TSAISEIPES

-175 ISYTFDLR
+175 ISYTFDLH

-272 RDGNPIQAVILAS
+272 HDGNPVQAVILAS

-377 VKAIACLKHRQVP
+377 VKAIACLKHREVP
-390 GLPFTFEPNP
+390 GLPFAFEPNP
-400 AIDFE
+400 DIDFE
-405 KANVVCAAQSVK
+405 KANVLCAAQSVK
-417 LEEDK
+417 LEEGK

-445 PPQDISEHADTTAPI
+445 PAQDVSEHADTTAPI

-470 RKLAGCYA
+470 RKLAGRYA
-478 DAMEED
+478 DAMEEE
-484 ASSAYDLAYGASHFR
+484 ASSAYDLAYGASYFR
-499 DQYEKCLAIAGNNYK
+499 DQYEKCLAIAGNDYK
-514 AFVDALRNF
+514 ATVDALRNF

-570 SRVFAKSLDTVDA
+570 SRVFAKSLDTLDA

-618 QVGVSEVLASLG
+618 QVGVTEVLASLG

-757 LKDLAPQK
+757 LKDLAPKK

-837 GRIFASLIKTEDGI
+837 GRIFSSLIKTEDGI
-851 KRLQTLSLR
+851 KRLMTLSLR
-860 LHCLSSATNRE
+860 LHCLSSATDRE
-871 IFFPSRGNPLVSL
+871 IFFPEKGNPSVHI

-911 LLGWQRESTPQLW
+911 LLGWQRESTPPLW

-956 LAAAQRVYGTDH
+956 LAAARSIYGTDH

-982 EGAQCVRLSVD
+982 EGAQCVRMSVD
-993 DTCGNFRIM
+993 DTCGNFRII

-1012 VEHVRGRVLQGSAK
+1012 VEHVRGRVLQGSTK
-1026 SFSAYDFSGNL
+1026 SFSAYDFSGNP

-1042 ISGNELYAITSGLG
+1042 VSGNELYAFTSGLG

-1071 DLSSARLEADTTPV
+1071 DLSSGRLEANTTPV

-1113 ESADEAAYLP
+1113 ESADETAYLP

-1160 FALCDGKGN
+1160 FALCDGEGN
-1169 VLVRATA
+1169 VLVQATS

-1205 GTVDCSFIPD
+1205 GTEDCSFIPD
-1215 PETLKAD
+1215 PKTLKAD
-1222 IEAHVWEKADPRR
+1222 IEAHVWEKADPKRV
-1235 ALWYKNTLPLL
+1235 LWYKNTLPLL

-1251 SLALEA
+1251 SMALEA

-1283 VRVLQ
+1283 ARVLQ
-1288 EEGFMELTEQGPSF
+1288 EEGFMELTEQGPRF

-1309 EHIMREALSL
+1309 EHIMRETISS

-1334 LRLADI
+1334 LRLADV
-1340 FLGKQEGTN
+1340 FLGKQEGTD

-1354 TRPSPASAMLRDL
+1354 TRPSSACAMLRDL

-1381 IVRELAD
+1381 IVRELVD
-1388 KLPAGRQLRIL
+1388 NLPAGRQLRVL
-1399 EVREAEYGSSEKG
+1399 EVREAERGASEKG

-1421 ICRALCSSGQIKKD
+1421 ICRALCSSGQIKRD
-1435 RFDLVAAIQE
+1435 RIDLVAAIQE
-1445 GEGASGKKSTHRFED
+1445 GEGASVKKSTQRFED
-1460 GVSCEIVSLGLDDW
+1460 GFSCEIVSLGLDDW

-1495 ASRGLALAGLQDV
+1495 ASRRLALAGLQDV

-1523 LYAKLVEGLV
+1523 LYAELVEGLV
-1533 PAFWRQAATTKD
+1533 PAFWRQAATTKN
-1545 GDEQVIPGLMP
+1545 GDEQMIPGFMP

-1562 LLEKQGFASPVVLR
+1562 LLAKQGFASPVVLR
-1576 EPAAEDLEEG
+1576 EPAAENLEEG
-1586 SYLVLGRKNPEIG
+1586 AYLTLGRKNPEIG
-1599 IAEDKESEACSQ
+1599 IAEDKESAAYSQ
-1611 TFLLLGDTADDC
+1611 PFLLLGDTADDC
-1623 PEKSGNED
+1623 PEKSGNAD
-1631 NVLAALRKELSAQG
+1631 NVLSALRETLSAQG
-1645 NNVLCLA
+1645 HNVLCLA
-1652 LSADRKALSNACAEA
+1652 LSFDRKTLSNACAEA
-1667 DHVVVLASQTEPERA
+1667 DHVVLLAPRTEPERA
-1682 AHLLQTVL
+1682 AQLLQTVL
-1690 DVASACNGAGDD
+1690 DTASTCNGACDD
-1702 NQRCP
+1702 AKRP
-1707 QMWIVTRNG
+1707 EMWIVTRNG

-1725 AACVLDADPS
+1725 AACALDAAPT
-1735 ACALSGLARVMRNE
+1735 ACVLSGLARVMRNE

-1754 GLVVRQL
+1754 GLTVRQL
-1761 DLCQSEDRS
+1761 DLCQSADRS
-1770 VEEQARLLAKELL
+1770 AEEEARLLAKELL
-1783 HSDGADEIVL
+1783 HSDGTDEIVL
-1793 TDAGRFAPALLPCSL
+1793 TDSGRYAPALVPCSL
-1808 ERESQ
+1808 ERKAQ

-1818 FAKPGRLENL
+1818 FVKPGRLENL
-1828 VWRPVEEISE
+1828 VWRPVGEISE

-1845 IEVMATGLN
+1845 VEAMATGLN

-1880 LEFSGRVVRIGAGV
+1880 LEFSGRVARIGAGV

-1982 EIFATAGSD
+1982 EVFATAGSD
-1991 EKRDFLA
+1991 EKRDFLS
-1998 LSGISHVYNSR
+1998 LSGVTHVYNSR

-2033 AGEAMRQSVAL
+2033 AGEAMRQSIAL

-2085 AAKPQLARTVFA
+2085 SAKPQLARTVFA

-2147 RAGWSKSGQEG
+2147 RTGWSKSGQEG
-2158 EQSVPEA
+2158 EQSVQEEKTQP
-2165 MAVLGGTWLVSGGLG
+2165 GGTWLVSGGLG
-2180 GFGLALARHLAERG
+2180 GFGLAIARHLAERG

-2209 GAEDLVRKFAD
+2209 GAEELVREFAD
-2220 RGVALEIVACDMTDK
+2220 RGVALEIVACDMADK
-2235 AAVQDLLSRLESENS
+2235 AAVQDLLARLESENS
-2250 DLPSLEG
+2250 DLPPLEG

-2286 IGAWNLHEATREIS
+2286 LGAWNLHEATREIS

-2323 VAANAGLEGLTKLRS
+2323 VAANAGLEGLTKLRR

-2397 IANVDWDV
+2397 IANVGWDV

-2417 AALKTSSQTKPQADS
+2417 AALKTSSQTKSQADS
-2432 TDFREQIKSLSPEE
+2432 TDFRGQIKNLSPEE

-2454 AGKEVALVL
+2454 AREEVALVL

-2523 TGTKSLEETDT
+2523 TGTKSLEETNAGVAGSD
-2534 DAAETNGQKE
+2534 GQEE

-2570 NLDAKTL
+2570 NLDAETL
-2577 QDIMQEAGSQ
+2577 QDIMREADSQ
-2587 DAGIHEKQDGKD
+2587 DAGIHGNRDGKD

>member
-1 MQRQTEHK
+1 MQQQTEQQAGQQ
-9 TNRQAWQKAHKPTP
+9 TNKPTS
-23 IAIMGMG
+23 IAIIGMG

-40 KSMWSMLTSG
+40 KSMWSMLTRG
-50 TSAITEIPEG
+50 TSAITEIPES
-60 RWPVSELRHPDRSE
+60 RWPVSELQHPDRSE
-74 PGRSVTFAAGV
+74 PGRAVTFAAGV
-85 LDNVLGFDAGFFGIS
+85 LDNVLGFDEGFFGIS
-100 PREAAWLD
+100 PREATWLD

-119 EAMENANIP
+119 EAMEEANLP
-128 ASRLAGTSCGV
+128 ASSLAGTSCGV

-175 ISYTFDLR
+175 ISYTFDLH

-216 AGGISLLMHPYSF
+216 AGGISLLLHPYSF

-272 RDGNPIQAVILAS
+272 RDGNPIQAIILAS

-304 QAELMRDV
+304 QAELMGDV

-336 DPVEVASIGSA
+336 DPIEVASIGKA
-347 IGSFR
+347 IGAFR

-377 VKAIACLKHRQVP
+377 VKAIVCLKNRKVP
-390 GLPFTFEPNP
+390 GLPFALEPNP

-405 KANVVCAAQSVK
+405 KANVVCAAQDVHFAK
-417 LEEDK
+417 GT

-445 PPQDISEHADTTAPI
+445 PAQDISEHADTTAPI
-460 FLSAKTDSSL
+460 FLSAKTNSSL

-478 DAMEED
+478 DAMEAD
-484 ASSAYDLAYGASHFR
+484 VASAYDLAYGARYFR
-499 DQYEKCLAIAGNNYK
+499 DQYEKCLAIAGNDYK
-514 AFVDALRNF
+514 ATVDALRNF

-618 QVGVSEVLASLG
+618 QVGVTEVLASLG

-689 ALIKALHLENEVE
+689 NLIKALHLEDEVE

-714 TGSLEGLEKIHAHA
+714 TGSLEGLEKIHTHA

-778 CKGVNLDAAYWWN
+778 CKEVNLDAAYWWN

-837 GRIFASLIKTEDGI
+837 GRIFSSLIKTEDGI
-851 KRLQTLSLR
+851 KRLMTLSLR

-871 IFFPSRGNPLVSL
+871 IFFPEKGNPSVHL

-932 DMWLEDHKVGSVTV
+932 DMWLEDHKVGSITV

-956 LAAAQRVYGTDH
+956 LAAARSIYGTGH

-1012 VEHVRGRVLQGSAK
+1012 VEHVRGRILQGAAAK
-1026 SFSAYDFSGNL
+1026 APTYEFSGNP

-1071 DLSSARLEADTTPV
+1071 DLSSGRLEADTTPV

-1102 FHALAALYANT
+1102 FHALAALYAN
-1113 ESADEAAYLP
+1113 EERQDSAAYLP
-1123 VGLDRLEVLTDVG
+1123 VGLDRLEVLTDAG
-1136 DVKRKITHF
+1136 DASREITHI

-1160 FALCDGKGN
+1160 FALCDRDGN
-1169 VLVRATA
+1169 VLVQATA

-1181 APSLRSGEQE
+1181 APSLRSAEQE
-1191 PSFWTVEPVLCPLP
+1191 PSFWTVEPVLCPLQ
-1205 GTVDCSFIPD
+1205 GAKESRFVPD
-1215 PETLKAD
+1215 PETLKTD
-1222 IEAHVWEKADPRR
+1222 IEAHVWEKADPKR

-1251 SLALEA
+1251 SMALEA
-1257 FADVVREVG
+1257 FVDVVREVG
-1266 EDGFALVLKQNP
+1266 EEGFAFVLKNP

-1283 VRVLQ
+1283 AHVLQ
-1288 EEGFMELTEQGPSF
+1288 EEGFMEITEQGPRF

-1319 DPQALPYFVQAGRAG
+1319 DPQALPYFVRAGRAG
-1334 LRLADI
+1334 LRLAEA
-1340 FLGKQEGTN
+1340 FLGKQEGTD
-1349 VYAEL
+1349 VYAQL
-1354 TRPSPASAMLRDL
+1354 MRPSPACSMLRDL
-1367 DNLLNFGMNRALAH
+1367 DNLLNSGMNRALAH

-1388 KLPAGRQLRIL
+1388 KLPSGRQLRVL
-1399 EVREAEYGSSEKG
+1399 EVREAKIGSSEKG
-1412 QARASSLAQ
+1412 QARASTLAQ
-1421 ICRALCSSGQIKKD
+1421 ICRALCASGQIKKD
-1435 RFDLVAAIQE
+1435 RLDLVVGIQE

-1460 GVSCEIVSLGLDDW
+1460 GFSCGIVSLGQDAW
-1474 TIADDK
+1474 TIETDR

-1495 ASRGLALAGLQDV
+1495 ASRGLALAGLQGV
-1508 LRPGGLLVLAERSPD
+1508 LRPGGLLALAERSPD
-1523 LYAKLVEGLV
+1523 LYAEIVEGLV
-1533 PAFWRQAATTKD
+1533 PTFWRQAATAED
-1545 GDEQVIPGLMP
+1545 SDDQVVPGLMP
-1556 AMVWQK
+1556 AMVWRK
-1562 LLEKQGFASPVVLR
+1562 LLARQGFASPVVLR

-1586 SYLVLGRKNPEIG
+1586 AYLVLGRKNPESEIV
-1599 IAEDKESEACSQ
+1599 AEAENTAVPQS
-1611 TFLLLGDTADDC
+1611 FLLLGGTADDC

-1631 NVLAALRKELSAQG
+1631 NVLAALREELSAQG
-1645 NNVLCLA
+1645 HNIMCLA
-1652 LSADRKALSNACAEA
+1652 PSADRKTLSNACAEA
-1667 DHVVVLASQTEPERA
+1667 DHVVLLAPCTTPEKA
-1682 AHLLQTVL
+1682 AQLLQTVL
-1690 DVASACNGAGDD
+1690 DVAFTCNGAGDD

-1725 AACVLDADPS
+1725 AACVLDADPT

-1761 DLCQSEDRS
+1761 DLCQGADTS
-1770 VEEQARLLAKELL
+1770 VEVQAGLVARELL
-1783 HSDGADEIVL
+1783 HTDGADEIVL
-1793 TDAGRFAPALLPCSL
+1793 TDHGRFTPALVPCSL
-1808 ERESQ
+1808 VREAS

-1828 VWRPVEEISE
+1828 VWRPVGEIFDI
-1838 LPEHGLE
+1838 PEHGLE
-1845 IEVMATGLN
+1845 VEVMATGLN

-1866 DDAVENGFARANLG
+1866 DDAVENGFAKANLG
-1880 LEFSGRVVRIGAGV
+1880 LEFSGRIVRVGAGV
-1894 TDFVPGDRI
+1894 TDFAPKDRI
-1903 AGFGKSCFASKV
+1903 AGFGQSCFASKV

-1924 IPDSVS
+1924 IPDTIS

-1998 LSGISHVYNSR
+1998 LSGVSHVYNSR

-2020 TKGEGIDV
+2020 TNGEGIDV

-2033 AGEAMRQSVAL
+2033 AGEAMRQSIAL

-2069 FKENISYF
+2069 FKENITYF

-2113 RAFDHTEVKE
+2113 RTFEHTEVKE

-2147 RAGWSKSGQEG
+2147 RTGWSEYRQKG
-2158 EQSVPEA
+2158 EQSVPET
-2165 MAVLGGTWLVSGGLG
+2165 MALGGTWLVSGGLG
-2180 GFGLALARHLAERG
+2180 GFGLALTRHLAERG

-2209 GAEDLVRKFAD
+2209 GAEELVREFAD
-2220 RGVALEIVACDMTDK
+2220 KGVALEIVACDMADK
-2235 AAVQDLLSRLESENS
+2235 AAVQDLLARFKSENS
-2250 DLPSLEG
+2250 DLPPLEG

-2286 IGAWNLHEATREIS
+2286 LGAWNLHEATREIS

-2323 VAANAGLEGLTKLRS
+2323 VAANAGLEGLTRMRR
-2338 EEGLPCTC
+2338 EENLPCTC

-2374 APLSIAVALKAFDK
+2374 APLSIASALKAFDK
-2388 ALGHQGYLL
+2388 ALGRQGYLL

-2405 ALSGFPTIPGRL
+2405 ALSGFPTIPARL

-2432 TDFREQIKSLSPEE
+2432 TDFREQIKNLSPEE
-2446 VSALVLEL
+2446 VSTLVLEL
-2454 AGKEVALVL
+2454 AREEVALVL

-2523 TGTKSLEETDT
+2523 TGTKSLEETNAGVAGSEGREELSKDPT
-2534 DAAETNGQKE
+2534 K
-2544 SAKAPATTGTG
+2544 TGTS
-2555 TDAHLLQELARRHAE
+2555 TDTHLLQELARRHAE

-2587 DAGIHEKQDGKD
+2587 DARIHGNRDGKD

>member
-1 MQRQTEHK
+1 MQQQTEQQAGQQ
-9 TNRQAWQKAHKPTP
+9 TNKPTP
-23 IAIMGMG
+23 IAIIGMG

-40 KSMWSMLTSG
+40 KSMWSMLKSG
-50 TSAITEIPEG
+50 TSAISEIPES

-175 ISYTFDLR
+175 ISYTFDLH

-216 AGGISLLMHPYSF
+216 AGGISLLLHPYSF

-272 RDGNPIQAVILAS
+272 RDGNPIQAVLLAS

-304 QAELMRDV
+304 QAELMGDV

-390 GLPFTFEPNP
+390 GLPFAFEPNP
-400 AIDFE
+400 GIDFE
-405 KANVVCAAQSVK
+405 KANVFCAAQSVR
-417 LEEDK
+417 LEEEK

-445 PPQDISEHADTTAPI
+445 PPQDVSEHADTTAPI

-470 RKLAGCYA
+470 RKLAGRYA
-478 DAMEED
+478 DALEEE

-499 DQYEKCLAIAGNNYK
+499 DQYEKCLAIAGNDYK

-583 LLFPLLGRAV
+583 LLFPLLGRPV

-618 QVGVSEVLASLG
+618 QVGVTEVLACLG

-651 ALSLED
+651 ALSLQD

-749 IHEALCEE
+749 IREALCEE

-825 YLRECLQNAGTK
+825 YLRESLQNAGTK
-837 GRIFASLIKTEDGI
+837 GRIFSSLIKTEDGLQ
-851 KRLQTLSLR
+851 RLKTLSLR

-871 IFFPSRGNPLVSL
+871 IFFPKKGNPSVHL

-901 CIFETRRVHP
+901 CIFETRRVHT
-911 LLGWQRESTPQLW
+911 LLGWQRESTPPLW

-932 DMWLEDHKVGSVTV
+932 DMWLYDHKVGSVTV

-1026 SFSAYDFSGNL
+1026 SFSAYDFSRNP

-1042 ISGNELYAITSGLG
+1042 VSGNELYAITSGLG

-1071 DLSSARLEADTTPV
+1071 DLSSGRLEADTTPV
-1085 SLGSDG
+1085 ALGSDG
-1091 YLLPPQALDAC
+1091 YLLPPQTLDAC

-1113 ESADEAAYLP
+1113 ESADETAYLP

-1160 FALCDGKGN
+1160 FALCDGEGN
-1169 VLVRATA
+1169 VLVQATS

-1205 GTVDCSFIPD
+1205 GTEDCRSVPD

-1222 IEAHVWEKADPRR
+1222 IEASVWEKTDPKR

-1251 SLALEA
+1251 SMALEA

-1283 VRVLQ
+1283 ARVLQ

-1319 DPQALPYFVQAGRAG
+1319 DPQALPYFVRAGRAG

-1367 DNLLNFGMNRALAH
+1367 DNLLNTGLNRALAH

-1399 EVREAEYGSSEKG
+1399 EVREAKLGSSEKG
-1412 QARASSLAQ
+1412 QARESSLAQ
-1421 ICRALCSSGQIKKD
+1421 ICRILCASGQIKRD
-1435 RFDLVAAIQE
+1435 RIDLVVAIQE

-1460 GVSCEIVSLGLDDW
+1460 GFSCEIVSLGLDDW

-1495 ASRGLALAGLQDV
+1495 ASRSLALTNLQSN

-1523 LYAKLVEGLV
+1523 LYAELVEGLV
-1533 PAFWRQAATTKD
+1533 PTFWRQAATTED
-1545 GDEQVIPGLMP
+1545 CDEQVIPGLMP

-1586 SYLVLGRKNPEIG
+1586 AYLVLGRKNPEIG
-1599 IAEDKESEACSQ
+1599 IAEDKESAAYSQ

-1623 PEKSGNED
+1623 PEKSGNAD
-1631 NVLAALRKELSAQG
+1631 NVLSALRETLSAQG
-1645 NNVLCLA
+1645 HNVMCLA
-1652 LSADRKALSNACAEA
+1652 LSADRKTLSNACAEA
-1667 DHVVVLASQTEPERA
+1667 DHVVVLAPQTEPERA

-1690 DVASACNGAGDD
+1690 DTVSTCNGACDD
-1702 NQRCP
+1702 AKRP
-1707 QMWIVTRNG
+1707 EMWIITSNG
-1716 NLLPHGDEK
+1716 NLLPHGDENFRT
-1725 AACVLDADPS
+1725 VETDPT

-1754 GLVVRQL
+1754 GLVVHQL
-1761 DLCQSEDRS
+1761 DLCQNADTS
-1770 VEEQARLLAKELL
+1770 VEEEARLIAKDLL
-1783 HSDGADEIVL
+1783 HTDGADEIVL
-1793 TDAGRFAPALLPCSL
+1793 TDSGRFAPALVPCSL
-1808 ERESQ
+1808 EREAQ

-1818 FAKPGRLENL
+1818 FSKPGRLENL
-1828 VWRPVEEISE
+1828 VWRPVEKISE

-1845 IEVMATGLN
+1845 VEVMATGLN

-1880 LEFSGRVVRIGAGV
+1880 LEFSGRVVRVGAGV
-1894 TDFVPGDRI
+1894 TDFVPGDRV

-1998 LSGISHVYNSR
+1998 LSGVTHVYNSR

-2085 AAKPQLARTVFA
+2085 AAKPQLARNVFA
-2097 EVMDLLAQGV
+2097 EVMELLAQGV

-2123 AFRTMQKAQHM
+2123 AFRTMQTAQHM
-2134 GKIVVRSAALSRE
+2134 GKIVVRSAALSKE
-2147 RAGWSKSGQEG
+2147 RTGWSESGQEK
-2158 EQSVPEA
+2158 EQNVREE

-2180 GFGLALARHLAERG
+2180 GFGLALARHLDDRG
-2194 VSSLVLASR
+2194 VTSIVLASR

-2209 GAEDLVRKFAD
+2209 GAEELVREFAD

-2235 AAVQDLLSRLESENS
+2235 AAVRNLLTRLGSENS
-2250 DLPSLEG
+2250 DLPPLEG

-2270 GNMDEA
+2270 SNMDEV

-2286 IGAWNLHEATREIS
+2286 LGAWDLHEATQKIS

-2323 VAANAGLEGLTKLRS
+2323 VAANAGLEGLTRLRL
-2338 EEGLPCTC
+2338 EKNLPCTC

-2388 ALGHQGYLL
+2388 TLGHQGYLL

-2405 ALSGFPTIPGRL
+2405 ALSGFPAIPGRL
-2417 AALKTSSQTKPQADS
+2417 AALQTNNKAKPQTDS
-2432 TDFREQIKSLSPEE
+2432 TDFREQIKNLAPGE
-2446 VSALVLEL
+2446 VAALVLEL
-2454 AGKEVALVL
+2454 AREEVALVL

-2523 TGTKSLEETDT
+2523 TGTKSLEETNAGVAGSD
-2534 DAAETNGQKE
+2534 GQEE

-2577 QDIMQEAGSQ
+2577 QDIMQEASSQ

>member
-1 MQRQTEHK
+1 MQQQTGHRTHRQTGQ
-9 TNRQAWQKAHKPTP
+9 QAQKPTP
-23 IAIMGMG
+23 IAIIGMG
-30 FRFPGHVHDE
+30 FRFPGHVRDE

-50 TSAITEIPEG
+50 TSAITEIPES

-272 RDGNPIQAVILAS
+272 RDGNPIQAVLLAS

-304 QAELMRDV
+304 QAELMGDV

-377 VKAIACLKHRQVP
+377 VKAIVCLKNREVP
-390 GLPFTFEPNP
+390 GLPFAFEPNP

-405 KANVVCAAQSVK
+405 KANVFCAAQDVK
-417 LEEDK
+417 LEEGK
-422 PLCCGVNSFGFGGAN
+422 SLCCGVNSFGFGGAN

-445 PPQDISEHADTTAPI
+445 PAQDISEHAETAAPI
-460 FLSAKTDSSL
+460 FLSAKTNSSL

-499 DQYEKCLAIAGNNYK
+499 DQYEKCLAIAGNDYK

-523 SSGAEKSA
+523 SEGREKSA

-557 AQWIGMGQKLYAE
+557 AQWVGMGQKLYAG
-570 SRVFAKSLDTVDA
+570 SLVFAKSLDTVDA

-618 QVGVSEVLASLG
+618 QVGVTEVLASLG

-645 AAWACG
+645 AAWACR

-664 RSATQSTTRGLGR
+664 RSATQSTTRDLGR
-677 MAAFARSAEQSK
+677 MAAFACSAEQSK

-749 IHEALCEE
+749 IRETLYAE
-757 LKDLAPQK
+757 LKDITPQK
-765 SSARFFSTVTGQE
+765 GSARFFSTVTGQE

-837 GRIFASLIKTEDGI
+837 GRIFSSLVKTEDGLQ
-851 KRLQTLSLR
+851 RLKTLSLR

-871 IFFPSRGNPLVSL
+871 IFFPKKGNSSVHL

-1012 VEHVRGRVLQGSAK
+1012 VDHVRGRILQGSAK
-1026 SFSAYDFSGNL
+1026 SFSAYAFSGNP
-1037 DSWKK
+1037 DSWKRV
-1042 ISGNELYAITSGLG
+1042 SGNELYAITSGLG
-1056 LDYGPSFRLVQSLRC
+1056 LDYGPSFRLVQNLRC
-1071 DLSSARLEADTTPV
+1071 DTSSGRLEADTTPV

-1113 ESADEAAYLP
+1113 ESTDEAAYLP
-1123 VGLDRLEVLTDVG
+1123 VGLDRLEVLADAG
-1136 DVKRKITHF
+1136 DVERKITHF

-1155 SLAAD
+1155 SLAD
-1160 FALCDGKGN
+1160 FALCDGEGN
-1169 VLVRATA
+1169 VLVQATS

-1181 APSLRSGEQE
+1181 APSLRAGEQE

-1222 IEAHVWEKADPRR
+1222 IEAHVWEKEAPKRT
-1235 ALWYKNTLPLL
+1235 LWYKNTLPML

-1251 SLALEA
+1251 SMALEA
-1257 FADVVREVG
+1257 FVDVVREVG

-1283 VRVLQ
+1283 AHVLL
-1288 EEGFMELTEQGPSF
+1288 EEGFMELTDQGPRF

-1319 DPQALPYFVQAGRAG
+1319 DPQALPYFVRAGRAG

-1340 FLGKQEGTN
+1340 FLGKQEGED

-1367 DNLLNFGMNRALAH
+1367 DNLLNSGMNRALAH
-1381 IVRELAD
+1381 IVRELAE
-1388 KLPAGRQLRIL
+1388 KLPSGRQLRVL
-1399 EVREAEYGSSEKG
+1399 EVREAKSGSSEKG
-1412 QARASSLAQ
+1412 QARASTLAQ
-1421 ICRALCSSGQIKKD
+1421 ICRALCASGQIKKD
-1435 RFDLVAAIQE
+1435 RIDLVVAIQE
-1445 GEGASGKKSTHRFED
+1445 GEGARKKSTHRFED
-1460 GVSCEIVSLGLDDW
+1460 GFSCGIVSLGQDEW
-1474 TIADDK
+1474 TIESDK
-1480 GGFDLVYVEHCLFKA
+1480 TGFDLVYVEHCLFKA

-1523 LYAKLVEGLV
+1523 LYAELVEGLV
-1533 PAFWRQAATTKD
+1533 PTFWRQAATTED

-1562 LLEKQGFASPVVLR
+1562 LLARQGFASPVVLR
-1576 EPAAEDLEEG
+1576 EPEAEDLEEG
-1586 SYLVLGRKNPEIG
+1586 AYLVLGRKNPEIG

-1631 NVLAALRKELSAQG
+1631 NVFAALREELSAQG
-1645 NNVLCLA
+1645 HNIMCLA
-1652 LSADRKALSNACAEA
+1652 PSADRKTLSNACAEA
-1667 DHVVVLASQTEPERA
+1667 DHVVLLAPRTEPERA
-1682 AHLLQTVL
+1682 AQLLQTVL
-1690 DVASACNGAGDD
+1690 DVAFTCNGAGDD

-1716 NLLPHGDEK
+1716 NLLPHGDENFRTEETN
-1725 AACVLDADPS
+1725 PT

-1754 GLVVRQL
+1754 GLTVRQL
-1761 DLCQSEDRS
+1761 DLCQSADTS
-1770 VEEQARLLAKELL
+1770 VEEQARLVARELI
-1783 HSDGADEIVL
+1783 HTDGADEIVL
-1793 TDAGRFAPALLPCSL
+1793 TDIGRFAPALLPCSL
-1808 ERESQ
+1808 VRESS

-1828 VWRPVEEISE
+1828 VWRPVEEISD

-1845 IEVMATGLN
+1845 VEVMATGLN

-1866 DDAVENGFARANLG
+1866 DDAVENGFAKANLG
-1880 LEFSGRVVRIGAGV
+1880 LEFSGRVVRVGAGV
-1894 TDFVPGDRI
+1894 TDFAPKDRV
-1903 AGFGKSCFASKV
+1903 AGFGQSCFASKV

-1982 EIFATAGSD
+1982 EIFATAGSN
-1991 EKRDFLA
+1991 EKRDFLT
-1998 LSGISHVYNSR
+1998 LCGVTHVYNSR
-2009 DCSFVNEILAD
+2009 DCSYVNEILAD
-2020 TKGEGIDV
+2020 TKGEGVDV

-2085 AAKPQLARTVFA
+2085 AAKPKLAKTVFA
-2097 EVMDLLAQGV
+2097 EVMDLLAKGA

-2113 RAFDHTEVKE
+2113 RTFDHTEVKE

-2134 GKIVVRSAALSRE
+2134 GKIVVRSAALTKE
-2147 RAGWSKSGQEG
+2147 LNGWSESGQEG
-2158 EQSVPEA
+2158 AQRLPEEKTQP
-2165 MAVLGGTWLVSGGLG
+2165 GGTWLVSGGLG

-2209 GAEDLVRKFAD
+2209 GAEELVREFAD
-2220 RGVALEIVACDMTDK
+2220 KGVALEIVACDMADK
-2235 AAVQDLLSRLESENS
+2235 AAVQDLLARLESENS
-2250 DLPSLEG
+2250 ALPPLEG

-2286 IGAWNLHEATREIS
+2286 LGAWNLHEATREIS
-2300 SLKHFVLFSSISTML
+2300 SLKYFVLFSSISTML

-2323 VAANAGLEGLTKLRS
+2323 VAANAGLEGLTRLRS
-2338 EEGLPCTC
+2338 VEGLPCTC

-2417 AALKTSSQTKPQADS
+2417 AALQTSTKTKPQADS
-2432 TDFREQIKSLSPEE
+2432 TDFREQVRNLSPEE
-2446 VSALVLEL
+2446 VSTLVLEL
-2454 AGKEVALVL
+2454 AREEVALVL

-2523 TGTKSLEETDT
+2523 TGTKSLEETN
-2534 DAAETNGQKE
+2534 AGVAETNGQEE

-2555 TDAHLLQELARRHAE
+2555 TDEHLLQELARRHAE

>member
-1 MQRQTEHK
+1 MQKQIEH
-9 TNRQAWQKAHKPTP
+9 TADRQAWQKAHKPTP
-23 IAIMGMG
+23 IAIIGMG

-50 TSAITEIPEG
+50 TSAITVIPES
-60 RWPVSELRHPDRSE
+60 RWPVRELRHPDRSE

-85 LDNVLGFDAGFFGIS
+85 LDNVLGFDASFFGIS

-119 EAMENANIP
+119 EAMEQANLP
-128 ASRLAGTSCGV
+128 ASSLAGTSCGV

-175 ISYTFDLR
+175 ISYTFDLH

-272 RDGNPIQAVILAS
+272 HDGNPVQAVILAS

-304 QAELMRDV
+304 QAELMGDV

-347 IGSFR
+347 IGSFK

-390 GLPFTFEPNP
+390 GLPFAFEPNP
-400 AIDFE
+400 DIDFE
-405 KANVVCAAQSVK
+405 KANVLCAAQDVK
-417 LEEDK
+417 LEEGK

-445 PPQDISEHADTTAPI
+445 PPQDVSEHADTTAPI

-470 RKLAGCYA
+470 RKLAGRYA

-484 ASSAYDLAYGASHFR
+484 VSSVYDLAYGASHFR
-499 DQYEKCLAIAGNNYK
+499 DQYEKCLAIAGNDRK
-514 AFVDALRNF
+514 ALVDVLRNF
-523 SSGAEKSA
+523 SQAREKSA

-549 VFVYTGNG
+549 VFVYTSNG

-593 KDLLLNATA
+593 KDLLLHATA

-618 QVGVSEVLASLG
+618 QVGVTEVLASLG

-765 SSARFFSTVTGQE
+765 SSACFFSTVTGQE

-837 GRIFASLIKTEDGI
+837 GRIFSSLIKTEDGLQ
-851 KRLQTLSLR
+851 RLKTLSLR

-871 IFFPSRGNPLVSL
+871 IFFPEKGNPSVHL

-911 LLGWQRESTPQLW
+911 LLGWQRESTPPLW

-956 LAAAQRVYGTDH
+956 LAAAQRVYGTDY
-968 VLVEDMQIIAPLAF
+968 VLLEDMQIIAPLAF

-1012 VEHVRGRVLQGSAK
+1012 VEHVRGRILQGSAK
-1026 SFSAYDFSGNL
+1026 NFSVYAFSENPDFWKIVSG
-1037 DSWKK
+1037 D
-1042 ISGNELYAITSGLG
+1042 ELYAITSGLG
-1056 LDYGPSFRLVQSLRC
+1056 LDYGPSFRLVQDLRC
-1071 DLSSARLEADTTPV
+1071 DTSSGRLEADITPLA
-1085 SLGSDG
+1085 LGSDG
-1091 YLLPPQALDAC
+1091 DLLPPQALDAC
-1102 FHALAALYANT
+1102 FHALAALYANE
-1113 ESADEAAYLP
+1113 ESQDSAAYLP
-1123 VGLDRLEVLTDVG
+1123 VGLNRLEVLADEE
-1136 DVKRKITHF
+1136 DASREITHI

-1169 VLVRATA
+1169 VLARATA

-1181 APSLRSGEQE
+1181 APSLRSAEQE
-1191 PSFWTVEPVLCPLP
+1191 PSFWTVEPVLCPLQ
-1205 GTVDCSFIPD
+1205 GTEESGFVLV
-1215 PETLKAD
+1215 PEILKAD
-1222 IEAHVWEKADPRR
+1222 IEASVWNKTDPKR

-1246 DAMTM
+1246 DAMAM
-1251 SLALEA
+1251 SMALEA
-1257 FADVVREVG
+1257 FANVVREVG

-1283 VRVLQ
+1283 ARVLQ

-1319 DPQALPYFVQAGRAG
+1319 DPQALPYFVRAGRAG
-1334 LRLADI
+1334 LRLADV
-1340 FLGKQEGTN
+1340 FLGKQEGTD
-1349 VYAEL
+1349 VYAQL
-1354 TRPSPASAMLRDL
+1354 MRPSPASAMLRDL
-1367 DNLLNFGMNRALAH
+1367 DNLLNSGMNRALAH
-1381 IVRELAD
+1381 IVRELAE
-1388 KLPAGRQLRIL
+1388 KLPSGRQLRVL
-1399 EVREAEYGSSEKG
+1399 EVREAKIGSSEKG
-1412 QARASSLAQ
+1412 QVRASSLAQ
-1421 ICRALCSSGQIKKD
+1421 ICRILSASGQIKRDRIDLVVAVQEDNATNGKKFSH
-1435 RFDLVAAIQE
+1435 RFD
-1445 GEGASGKKSTHRFED
+1445 D
-1460 GVSCEIVSLGLDDW
+1460 GFSCEIVSLGLDDW

-1495 ASRGLALAGLQDV
+1495 ASRGLVLAGLQDV

-1523 LYAKLVEGLV
+1523 LYAELVEGLV
-1533 PAFWRQAATTKD
+1533 PTFWRQAATTED
-1545 GDEQVIPGLMP
+1545 GGEQVVPGLMP
-1556 AMVWQK
+1556 AMIWQK
-1562 LLEKQGFASPVVLR
+1562 LLAKQGFASPVVLR

-1586 SYLVLGRKNPEIG
+1586 AYLVLGRKNLEIG
-1599 IAEDKESEACSQ
+1599 IAEEKENSACSQ
-1611 TFLLLGDTADDC
+1611 TFLLLGDEEHT
-1623 PEKSGNED
+1623 EQGSL
-1631 NVLAALRKELSAQG
+1631 LAALEKQLAAQG
-1645 NNVLCLA
+1645 QNVLSLSLA
-1652 LSADRKALSNACAEA
+1652 SEKTLVSSACSTA
-1667 DHVVVLASQTEPERA
+1667 DHVVVLAPQTEPERA

-1690 DVASACNGAGDD
+1690 DVASVCNAAGDD
-1702 NQRCP
+1702 ARHCP
-1707 QMWIVTRNG
+1707 EMWIVTRNG
-1716 NLLPHGDEK
+1716 NLLPYGDENVRTVETDPT
-1725 AACVLDADPS
+1725 ACTLT
-1735 ACALSGLARVMRNE
+1735 GLARVMLNE

-1754 GLVVRQL
+1754 GLAVRQL
-1761 DLCQSEDRS
+1761 DLCQSADTS
-1770 VEEQARLLAKELL
+1770 AEEQARLLAKDLL
-1783 HSDGADEIVL
+1783 HTDGADEIAL
-1793 TDAGRFAPALLPCSL
+1793 TDSGRFAPTLVPCSL
-1808 ERESQ
+1808 EREAS

-1845 IEVMATGLN
+1845 VEVMATGLN

-1880 LEFSGRVVRIGAGV
+1880 LEFSGRIVRVGAGV

-1903 AGFGKSCFASKV
+1903 AGFGKSCFASKI

-1998 LSGISHVYNSR
+1998 LSGVSHVYNSR

-2020 TKGEGIDV
+2020 TKGEGVDV

-2033 AGEAMRQSVAL
+2033 AGEAMRQSVGL

-2077 AIDADQML
+2077 AIDADQIL
-2085 AAKPQLARTVFA
+2085 VAKPRLARTVFA
-2097 EVMDLLAQGV
+2097 EVMELLAQGV

-2113 RAFDHTEVKE
+2113 RAFDHTKVKE

-2147 RAGWSKSGQEG
+2147 KTGWSKYRQEG

-2180 GFGLALARHLAERG
+2180 GFGLALTRHLAERG

-2209 GAEDLVRKFAD
+2209 GAEELVREFAN
-2220 RGVALEIVACDMTDK
+2220 RGVALEIVACDMADK
-2235 AAVQDLLSRLESENS
+2235 AAVQDLLARLESENS
-2250 DLPSLEG
+2250 ALPPLEG

-2270 GNMDEA
+2270 SNMDEA

-2286 IGAWNLHEATREIS
+2286 LGAWNLHEATREIA

-2323 VAANAGLEGLTKLRS
+2323 VAANAGLEGLTRMRR
-2338 EEGLPCTC
+2338 EENLPCTC

-2366 SLGRRLGA
+2366 SLARRLGA
-2374 APLSIAVALKAFDK
+2374 APLSIASALKAFDK
-2388 ALGHQGYLL
+2388 ALGRQGYLL

-2432 TDFREQIKSLSPEE
+2432 TDFREQIKNLSPEE

-2454 AGKEVALVL
+2454 AREEVALVL

-2523 TGTKSLEETDT
+2523 SGTKSQEETDA
-2534 DAAETNGQKE
+2534 DVAGSDGQEEASKD
-2544 SAKAPATTGTG
+2544 PATTGTG

>member
-1 MQRQTEHK
+1 MSEGIGSTQLSEKKTKTMQQQTEHQAA
-9 TNRQAWQKAHKPTP
+9 RQAGQQTNKPTP
-23 IAIMGMG
+23 IAIIGMG

-50 TSAITEIPEG
+50 TSAITEIPES
-60 RWPVSELRHPDRSE
+60 RWPVSELQHPDRSE

-119 EAMENANIP
+119 EAMEEANLP
-128 ASRLAGTSCGV
+128 ASSLAGTSCGV

-175 ISYTFDLR
+175 ISYTFDLH

-304 QAELMRDV
+304 QAELMGDV

-336 DPVEVASIGSA
+336 DPVEVASIGKA
-347 IGSFR
+347 IGAFR
-352 KSPLPITSVKAHVGH
+352 SSPLPITSVKAHVGH

-372 GMAGL
+372 GMAGI
-377 VKAIACLKHRQVP
+377 VKAIVCLKNREVP
-390 GLPFTFEPNP
+390 GLPFAFEPNP
-400 AIDFE
+400 AIDFK
-405 KANVVCAAQSVK
+405 KANVVCAAQDVK
-417 LEEDK
+417 LKEGT

-437 AHILLQSA
+437 AHILLQFA
-445 PPQDISEHADTTAPI
+445 PAKDISEQVDITAPI
-460 FLSAKTDSSL
+460 FLSAKTNEAL
-470 RKLAGCYA
+470 RELAGRYA
-478 DAMEED
+478 DAMEAD
-484 ASSAYDLAYGASHFR
+484 VASAYDLAYGARYFR
-499 DQYEKCLAIAGNNYK
+499 DQYEKCLAIDGKDKGAC
-514 AFVDALRNF
+514 VDALRCF
-523 SSGAEKSA
+523 SKGIEKST
-531 DLVLEERP
+531 DLILEERA
-539 SDDTAGQQGL
+539 SDRTADNQGL

-557 AQWIGMGQKLYAE
+557 AQWVGMGQRLLAE
-570 SRVFAKSLDTVDA
+570 SKVFAKSLDTVDA
-583 LLFPLLGRAV
+583 LLSPLLGKSV
-593 KDLLLNATA
+593 KDLLLNVTS
-602 EDLQETA
+602 EELQETA

-618 QVGVSEVLASLG
+618 QVGVTEVLASLG

-637 GHSVGEIA
+637 GHSVGDIA

-651 ALSLED
+651 ALSLQD

-677 MAAFARSAEQSK
+677 MAAFARSAEQSRE
-689 ALIKALHLENEVE
+689 IIEALHLEDEVE

-714 TGSLEGLEKIHAHA
+714 TGSLEGLEKIHTHA
-728 DGAFFQLLDLDYAFH
+728 AGAFFQLLDLDYAFH

-749 IHEALCEE
+749 IREE
-757 LKDLAPQK
+757 LFAALKDIAPQK
-765 SSARFFSTVTGQE
+765 GSARFFSTVTGKE
-778 CKGVNLDAAYWWN
+778 CEGENLDAAYWWN

-810 YRFFVEIGPHAILQR
+810 YCFFVEIGPHAILQR
-825 YLRECLQNAGTK
+825 YLRECLQNAGVK
-837 GRIFASLIKTEDGI
+837 GRIFSSLVKTEDGI

-860 LHCLSSATNRE
+860 LHCLSSATSRE
-871 IFFPSRGNPLVSL
+871 SFFPRRGNPFVQL

-911 LLGWQRESTPQLW
+911 LLGWQRESTPPLW

-956 LAAAQRVYGTDH
+956 LAAVRNMYGTDH
-968 VLVEDMQIIAPLAF
+968 VLLEDMQIIAPLAF

-993 DTCGNFRIM
+993 DTCGNFRII

-1012 VEHVRGRVLQGSAK
+1012 VEHVRGRILQGAAK
-1026 SFSAYDFSGNL
+1026 EVPAYAFSANP
-1037 DSWKK
+1037 DSWKRV
-1042 ISGNELYAITSGLG
+1042 SGNELYAITTGLG
-1056 LDYGPSFRLVQSLRC
+1056 LDYGPSFRLVQDLRC
-1071 DLSSARLEADTTPV
+1071 DAVSGRLEANISPV

-1091 YLLPPQALDAC
+1091 YLLLPQALDAC
-1102 FHALAALYANT
+1102 FHALAALYAKE
-1113 ESADEAAYLP
+1113 ESTDEAAYLP
-1123 VGLDRLEVLTDVG
+1123 VGLDRLEVLAGEG
-1136 DVKRKITHF
+1136 DANREITRL
-1145 AARIVHKSRR
+1145 AARIVYKSRR

-1160 FALCDGKGN
+1160 FALCDRDGN

-1181 APSLRSGEQE
+1181 APSLRSAEQE
-1191 PSFWTVEPVLCPLP
+1191 PVFWTVEPVLCPLP
-1205 GTVDCSFIPD
+1205 DTEDSGFVPD
-1215 PETLKAD
+1215 PEALKAD
-1222 IEAHVWEKADPRR
+1222 IEASVWNKQDPKRT
-1235 ALWYKNTLPLL
+1235 LWYKNTLPLL

-1257 FADVVREVG
+1257 FDKIVRKVG
-1266 EDGFALVLKQNP
+1266 KDGFASVLKNP

-1283 VRVLQ
+1283 ARVLQ
-1288 EEGFMELTEQGPSF
+1288 QEGFMKITEQGPSF
-1302 DASVPAH
+1302 DASLP
-1309 EHIMREALSL
+1309 ESENIMREALSA
-1319 DPQALPYFVQAGRAG
+1319 DPQALPYFVRAGRAG

-1340 FLGKQEGTN
+1340 FLGKQEGMD

-1354 TRPSPASAMLRDL
+1354 MRPSSACAMLRDL
-1367 DNLLNFGMNRALAH
+1367 DNLLNSGMNRALAH
-1381 IVRELAD
+1381 IVRKLAE
-1388 KLPAGRQLRIL
+1388 KLPAGRQLRVL
-1399 EVREAEYGSSEKG
+1399 EVCEAESGTSEKG
-1412 QARASSLAQ
+1412 QARASTLAQ
-1421 ICRALCSSGQIKKD
+1421 ICRALCSSGQIKRD
-1435 RFDLVAAIQE
+1435 RIDLVAAIQE

-1460 GVSCEIVSLGLDDW
+1460 GFSCEIVSLGQDEW
-1474 TIADDK
+1474 NIADNR
-1480 GGFDLVYVEHCLFKA
+1480 GGFDLVYVEHCLFKVPNR
-1495 ASRGLALAGLQDV
+1495 SLALTDLQGT

-1523 LYAKLVEGLV
+1523 LYAELVEGLV
-1533 PAFWRQAATTKD
+1533 PSFWRKAATTED
-1545 GDEQVIPGLMP
+1545 GDEQVVPGLMP
-1556 AMVWQK
+1556 VMFWQK

-1586 SYLVLGRKNPEIG
+1586 AYLVLGRKSPESC
-1599 IAEDKESEACSQ
+1599 IAEEKERAACSQ
-1611 TFLLLGDTADDC
+1611 TFLLLGDTTDDC

-1631 NVLAALRKELSAQG
+1631 NILAALSKTLSAQG
-1645 NNVLCLA
+1645 HNVLCLA
-1652 LSADRKALSNACAEA
+1652 FSSDKEALSNACAKAE
-1667 DHVVVLASQTEPERA
+1667 HVVLLASRTVPEKA

-1690 DVASACNGAGDD
+1690 NTASTCNGACDD
-1702 NQRCP
+1702 VRRP
-1707 QMWIVTRNG
+1707 EMWIVTRNG
-1716 NLLPHGDEK
+1716 NLLPHE
-1725 AACVLDADPS
+1725 AENVRVVDADPA
-1735 ACALSGLARVMRNE
+1735 ACTLSGLARVMRNE
-1749 YAYAG
+1749 YAAYAG
-1754 GLVVRQL
+1754 GLVVHQL
-1761 DLCQSEDRS
+1761 DLCQSLETS
-1770 VEEQARLLAKELL
+1770 IEEQARLIAKEFL

-1793 TDAGRFAPALLPCSL
+1793 AGSGRFAPALVPFSM
-1808 ERESQ
+1808 EREAQ

-1818 FAKPGRLENL
+1818 FARPGRLENL
-1828 VWRPVEEISE
+1828 VWRPVADISE
-1838 LPEHGLE
+1838 IPEHGLE

-1880 LEFSGRVVRIGAGV
+1880 LEFSGRVMRVGAGV
-1894 TDFVPGDRI
+1894 ADFVLGDRV

-1924 IPDSVS
+1924 IPDTVS

-1982 EIFATAGSD
+1982 ELFATAGSD

-1998 LSGISHVYNSR
+1998 LSGVTHVYNSR

-2097 EVMDLLAQGV
+2097 EVMDLLAKGV

-2113 RAFDHTEVKE
+2113 RTFDHTEVKE

-2147 RAGWSKSGQEG
+2147 QTGWIEDRQKE
-2158 EQSVPEA
+2158 EQSAQEE
-2165 MAVLGGTWLVSGGLG
+2165 LTQRGTWLVSGGQG

-2209 GAEDLVRKFAD
+2209 GADDLAQEFAD
-2220 RGVALEIVACDMTDK
+2220 KGVRLEITTCDMADK
-2235 AAVQDLLSRLESENS
+2235 AAVRELLARLGSGNL
-2250 DLPSLEG
+2250 DLPPLEG

-2270 GNMDEA
+2270 SNMDEA

-2286 IGAWNLHEATREIS
+2286 LGAWNLHEATRDIA

-2323 VAANAGLEGLTKLRS
+2323 VAANAGLEGLTRLRR
-2338 EEGLPCTC
+2338 EENLPCTC
-2346 LAWGPIGD
+2346 LAWGPIDD

-2374 APLSIAVALKAFDK
+2374 VPLSIAVVLKAFDK

-2432 TDFREQIKSLSPEE
+2432 TDFLEQIKGLSPEE
-2446 VSALVLEL
+2446 VTALVLEL
-2454 AGKEVALVL
+2454 AREEVALVL

-2523 TGTKSLEETDT
+2523 TGTKSLEETNAGVNNNNIQEENT
-2534 DAAETNGQKE
+2534 INLKKYKRET
-2544 SAKAPATTGTG
+2544 
-2555 TDAHLLQELARRHAE
+2555 LILQELSRTA
-2570 NLDAKTL
+2570 L
-2577 QDIMQEAGSQ
+2577 S
-2587 DAGIHEKQDGKD
+2587 

>member
-1 MQRQTEHK
+1 MQKQIEH
-9 TNRQAWQKAHKPTP
+9 TADWQAWQKAHKPTP
-23 IAIMGMG
+23 IAIIGMG

-50 TSAITEIPEG
+50 TSAITEIPES
-60 RWPVSELRHPDRSE
+60 RWPVRELRHPDRSE

-85 LDNVLGFDAGFFGIS
+85 LDNVLGFDASFFGIS

-119 EAMENANIP
+119 EAMEQANLP
-128 ASRLAGTSCGV
+128 ASSLAGTSCGV

-175 ISYTFDLR
+175 ISYTFDLH

-207 REGSIPLAL
+207 RDGTIPLAL
-216 AGGISLLMHPYSF
+216 AGGISLLLHPYSF

-245 PFDAR
+245 PFDVR

-258 GGGLFLLKPLDAAL
+258 GGGLFLLKSLDAAI
-272 RDGNPIQAVILAS
+272 RDGNPVQAVILAS

-304 QAELMRDV
+304 QAELMGDV

-347 IGSFR
+347 IGAFR
-352 KSPLPITSVKAHVGH
+352 SSPLPITSVKAHVGH

-377 VKAIACLKHRQVP
+377 VKAIVCLKNREVP
-390 GLPFTFEPNP
+390 GLPFAFEPNP

-405 KANVVCAAQSVK
+405 KANVFCAAQSVK

-602 EDLQETA
+602 KDLQETA

-825 YLRECLQNAGTK
+825 YLRESLQNAGTK
-837 GRIFASLIKTEDGI
+837 GRIFSSLIKTEDGLQ
-851 KRLQTLSLR
+851 RLKTLSLR

-871 IFFPSRGNPLVSL
+871 SFFPTRGNPFVSL

-956 LAAAQRVYGTDH
+956 LAAAQRVYGTDN

-1026 SFSAYDFSGNL
+1026 SFSAYDFSKNP

-1042 ISGNELYAITSGLG
+1042 VSGNELYAITSGLG

-1071 DLSSARLEADTTPV
+1071 DLSSGRLEADTTPV

-1113 ESADEAAYLP
+1113 ESADETAYLP

-1160 FALCDGKGN
+1160 FALCDGEGN
-1169 VLVRATA
+1169 VLVRATGY
-1176 CRFRA
+1176 RFRA

-1205 GTVDCSFIPD
+1205 GTEDCSFIPD

-1222 IEAHVWEKADPRR
+1222 IEAHVWEKADPKRV
-1235 ALWYKNTLPLL
+1235 LWYKNTLPLL
-1246 DAMTM
+1246 DVMTM
-1251 SLALEA
+1251 SMALEA

-1283 VRVLQ
+1283 ARVLQ
-1288 EEGFMELTEQGPSF
+1288 EEGFMELTEQGSSF

-1319 DPQALPYFVQAGRAG
+1319 DPQALPYFVRAGRAG
-1334 LRLADI
+1334 LHLADV
-1340 FLGKQEGTN
+1340 FLGKQEGTDI
-1349 VYAEL
+1349 YAEL
-1354 TRPSPASAMLRDL
+1354 MRPSPASAMLRDL
-1367 DNLLNFGMNRALAH
+1367 DNLLNTGLNRALAH
-1381 IVRELAD
+1381 IARELSD

-1399 EVREAEYGSSEKG
+1399 EVREAERGSSEKG
-1412 QARASSLAQ
+1412 QARASTLAQ
-1421 ICRALCSSGQIKKD
+1421 ICRALCSSGQIKRD
-1435 RFDLVAAIQE
+1435 RIDLVAAIQE
-1445 GEGASGKKSTHRFED
+1445 GEAASGKKSTHRFED
-1460 GVSCEIVSLGLDDW
+1460 GFSCEIVHLGQDEW
-1474 TIADDK
+1474 TTESDK

-1495 ASRGLALAGLQDV
+1495 ASRGLVLAGLQDV

-1523 LYAKLVEGLV
+1523 LYAELVEGLV

-1562 LLEKQGFASPVVLR
+1562 LLAKQGFASPVVLR

-1586 SYLVLGRKNPEIG
+1586 AYLVLGRKNPEIG
-1599 IAEDKESEACSQ
+1599 IAEEKENSADPQ
-1611 TFLLLGDTADDC
+1611 TFLLLGNTTADDC
-1623 PEKSGNED
+1623 PEKSGNAD
-1631 NVLAALRKELSAQG
+1631 KILFALREELSSQG
-1645 NNVLCLA
+1645 HNVLCLA
-1652 LSADRKALSNACAEA
+1652 LSADRKTLSNACAEA

-1716 NLLPHGDEK
+1716 NLLPHGDENVRTVEDPT
-1725 AACVLDADPS
+1725 ACT
-1735 ACALSGLARVMRNE
+1735 LSGLARVMRNE

-1761 DLCQSEDRS
+1761 DLCQSADRS
-1770 VEEQARLLAKELL
+1770 VEEEARLLGKELL

-1793 TDAGRFAPALLPCSL
+1793 TDSGRFAPALLPCSL
-1808 ERESQ
+1808 ERTAS
-1813 NMALE
+1813 NMTLE

-1828 VWRPVEEISE
+1828 VWRPVGKISE

-1845 IEVMATGLN
+1845 VEVMATGLN

-1866 DDAVENGFARANLG
+1866 DNAVENGFARANLG
-1880 LEFSGRVVRIGAGV
+1880 LEFSGRVVRVGAGV
-1894 TDFVPGDRI
+1894 TDFVPGDRV

-1998 LSGISHVYNSR
+1998 LSGVTHVYNSR

-2033 AGEAMRQSVAL
+2033 AGEAMRQSIAL

-2085 AAKPQLARTVFA
+2085 AAKPQLAKTVFA
-2097 EVMDLLAQGV
+2097 EVMELLAQGI

-2113 RAFDHTEVKE
+2113 RAFDHTEVKD

-2147 RAGWSKSGQEG
+2147 RTGWSENGQKG
-2158 EQSVPEA
+2158 AQRLPEEKTQPA
-2165 MAVLGGTWLVSGGLG
+2165 GTWLVSGGLG
-2180 GFGLALARHLAERG
+2180 GFGLAIARHLAERG

-2209 GAEDLVRKFAD
+2209 GAEELVREFAD
-2220 RGVALEIVACDMTDK
+2220 RGVALEIVACDMADK
-2235 AAVQDLLSRLESENS
+2235 AAVRNLLTLLGSENS
-2250 DLPSLEG
+2250 DLPPLEG

-2286 IGAWNLHEATREIS
+2286 LGAWNLHEATREIS
-2300 SLKHFVLFSSISTML
+2300 NLKHFVLFSSISTML

-2323 VAANAGLEGLTKLRS
+2323 VAANAGLEGLTKLRR

-2405 ALSGFPTIPGRL
+2405 ALSGFPSVPGRL

-2432 TDFREQIKSLSPEE
+2432 TDFRGQIKDLSPEE

-2454 AGKEVALVL
+2454 AREEVALVL
-2463 NMEVGQIPLDRSL
+2463 NMEVSQIPLDRSL

-2523 TGTKSLEETDT
+2523 TGTKSLEETNA
-2534 DAAETNGQKE
+2534 DAAGSDGQE
-2544 SAKAPATTGTG
+2544 ASAKAPTTTGMG
-2555 TDAHLLQELARRHAE
+2555 TDAHLLQELARRHE
-2570 NLDAKTL
+2570 EELDAKTM
-2577 QDIMQEAGSQ
+2577 QNIMQEAGSQ

>member
-1 MQRQTEHK
+1 MQQQTEHQ
-9 TNRQAWQKAHKPTP
+9 TARQARQQTNKPTP
-23 IAIMGMG
+23 IAIIGMG

-50 TSAITEIPEG
+50 TSAITEIPES
-60 RWPVSELRHPDRSE
+60 RWPVRELRHPDRSE

-85 LDNVLGFDAGFFGIS
+85 LDDVLGFDAGFFGIS

-119 EAMENANIP
+119 EAMEQANLP

-175 ISYTFDLR
+175 ISYTFNLH

-207 REGSIPLAL
+207 RDGTIPLAL
-216 AGGISLLMHPYSF
+216 AGGISLLLHPYSF

-245 PFDAR
+245 PFDVR

-258 GGGLFLLKPLDAAL
+258 GGGLFLLKSLDAAI
-272 RDGNPIQAVILAS
+272 RDGNPVQAVILAS

-290 GARKKGLTIPSEAA
+290 GARKKGLTIPSETA
-304 QAELMRDV
+304 QAELMGDV
-312 LRQSGLAADDLAF
+312 LRQSGLVADDLAF

-347 IGSFR
+347 IGAFR
-352 KSPLPITSVKAHVGH
+352 SSPLPITSVKAHVGH

-377 VKAIACLKHRQVP
+377 VKAIACLKHREVP
-390 GLPFTFEPNP
+390 GLPFAFEPNP
-400 AIDFE
+400 AIDFK

-417 LEEDK
+417 LEEGK

-445 PPQDISEHADTTAPI
+445 PAQDVSEHADTTAPI

-470 RKLAGCYA
+470 RKLAGRYA

-484 ASSAYDLAYGASHFR
+484 ASSAYDLAYGASYFR
-499 DQYEKCLAIAGNNYK
+499 DQYEKCLAITGNDRK
-514 AFVDALRNF
+514 ALVDALRNF
-523 SSGAEKSA
+523 SQAKEKSA

-618 QVGVSEVLASLG
+618 QVGVTEVLASLG

-757 LKDLAPQK
+757 LKDLAPKK

-825 YLRECLQNAGTK
+825 YLRESLQNAGTK
-837 GRIFASLIKTEDGI
+837 GRIFSSLIKTEDGLQ
-851 KRLQTLSLR
+851 RLKTLSLR

-871 IFFPSRGNPLVSL
+871 SFFPTRGNPFVSL

-956 LAAAQRVYGTDH
+956 LAAAQRVYGTDN

-1026 SFSAYDFSGNL
+1026 SFSAYDFSGNP

-1042 ISGNELYAITSGLG
+1042 VSGNELYAITSGLG

-1071 DLSSARLEADTTPV
+1071 DLSSGRLEADTTPV

-1113 ESADEAAYLP
+1113 ESADETAYLP

-1160 FALCDGKGN
+1160 FALCDGEGN
-1169 VLVRATA
+1169 VLVRATG

-1205 GTVDCSFIPD
+1205 GTEDCSFIPD

-1222 IEAHVWEKADPRR
+1222 IEAHVWEKADPKRV
-1235 ALWYKNTLPLL
+1235 LWYKNTLPLL
-1246 DAMTM
+1246 DVMTM
-1251 SLALEA
+1251 SMALEA

-1283 VRVLQ
+1283 ARVLQ
-1288 EEGFMELTEQGPSF
+1288 EEGFMELTEQGPRF
-1302 DASVPAH
+1302 DASMPAH

-1319 DPQALPYFVQAGRAG
+1319 DPQALPYFVRAGRAG
-1334 LRLADI
+1334 LRLTDV

-1367 DNLLNFGMNRALAH
+1367 DNLLNMGMNRALAH
-1381 IVRELAD
+1381 IVRELAE

-1399 EVREAEYGSSEKG
+1399 EVREAKIGSSEKG

-1435 RFDLVAAIQE
+1435 RIDLVVSVQGEE
-1445 GEGASGKKSTHRFED
+1445 GSSGKKFSHRFED
-1460 GVSCEIVSLGLDDW
+1460 GFSCEIVHLGQDEW
-1474 TIADDK
+1474 TTESDK

-1495 ASRGLALAGLQDV
+1495 VSRGLVLAGLQDV
-1508 LRPGGLLVLAERSPD
+1508 LRPGGLLVLAERAPD
-1523 LYAKLVEGLV
+1523 LYAELVEGLN
-1533 PAFWRQAATTKD
+1533 PTFWRQAVTTED
-1545 GDEQVIPGLMP
+1545 GDEQVVPGLMP

-1562 LLEKQGFASPVVLR
+1562 LLAKQGFASPVVLR
-1576 EPAAEDLEEG
+1576 EPAAENLEEG
-1586 SYLVLGRKNPEIG
+1586 AYLVLGRKNPEIG
-1599 IAEDKESEACSQ
+1599 IAEDKESAAYSQ

-1623 PEKSGNED
+1623 LEKSGNAD
-1631 NVLAALRKELSAQG
+1631 NVLSALREMLSAQG
-1645 NNVLCLA
+1645 HNILCLA
-1652 LSADRKALSNACAEA
+1652 LSADRKTLSNACAEA
-1667 DHVVVLASQTEPERA
+1667 DHVVVLAPQTDPERA

-1690 DVASACNGAGDD
+1690 DTASACNGAGDD
-1702 NQRCP
+1702 NQHCP

-1716 NLLPHGDEK
+1716 NLLPHE
-1725 AACVLDADPS
+1725 AEIVRVVDADPT

-1761 DLCQSEDRS
+1761 DLCQSADRS
-1770 VEEQARLLAKELL
+1770 AEEEAKLLAKDLL
-1783 HSDGADEIVL
+1783 HTDGADEIAL
-1793 TDAGRFAPALLPCSL
+1793 TDSGRFAPALVPCSM
-1808 ERESQ
+1808 EREAS

-1845 IEVMATGLN
+1845 VEVMATGLN

-1866 DDAVENGFARANLG
+1866 DDAVENGFAKANLG
-1880 LEFSGRVVRIGAGV
+1880 LEFSGRVVRVGAGV
-1894 TDFVPGDRI
+1894 TDFAPKDRI
-1903 AGFGKSCFASKV
+1903 AGFGQSCFASKV

-1924 IPDSVS
+1924 IPDTIS

-1982 EIFATAGSD
+1982 EVFATAGSD

-1998 LSGISHVYNSR
+1998 LSGVSHVYNSR

-2033 AGEAMRQSVAL
+2033 AGEAMRQSIAL

-2085 AAKPQLARTVFA
+2085 AAKPLLAKTVFA
-2097 EVMDLLAQGV
+2097 EVMELLAQGV

-2147 RAGWSKSGQEG
+2147 KTGWSKYRQEG

-2165 MAVLGGTWLVSGGLG
+2165 MAVLGGTWLVSGGMG

-2209 GAEDLVRKFAD
+2209 GAEELVREFAD
-2220 RGVALEIVACDMTDK
+2220 RGVALEIVACDMADK
-2235 AAVQDLLSRLESENS
+2235 AAVQKLVTRLASENS
-2250 DLPSLEG
+2250 DLPPLEG

-2286 IGAWNLHEATREIS
+2286 LGAWNLHETTREIS
-2300 SLKHFVLFSSISTML
+2300 NLKHFVLFSSISTML

-2323 VAANAGLEGLTKLRS
+2323 VAANAGLEGLTRLRR
-2338 EEGLPCTC
+2338 EENLPCTC

-2374 APLSIAVALKAFDK
+2374 APLSIAVALKALDK

-2405 ALSGFPTIPGRL
+2405 ALSGFPSVPGRL

-2432 TDFREQIKSLSPEE
+2432 TDFRGQIKDLSPEE

-2454 AGKEVALVL
+2454 AREEVALVL

-2534 DAAETNGQKE
+2534 DAAGSDVQEE
-2544 SAKAPATTGTG
+2544 SSKDPATTGTG

-2577 QDIMQEAGSQ
+2577 QDIMQEADSQ

>member
-1 MQRQTEHK
+1 M
-9 TNRQAWQKAHKPTP
+9 P
-23 IAIMGMG
+23 IAIIGMG
-30 FRFPGHVHDE
+30 FRFPGHVRDE

-50 TSAITEIPEG
+50 TSAITEIPES

-108 PQQRLLLEMAH
+108 PQQRLFLEMAH

-175 ISYTFDLR
+175 ISYTFDLH

-272 RDGNPIQAVILAS
+272 RDGNPIQAVLLAS

-304 QAELMRDV
+304 QAELMGDV

-336 DPVEVASIGSA
+336 DPIEVASIGSA
-347 IGSFR
+347 IGAFR
-352 KSPLPITSVKAHVGH
+352 SSPLPITSVKAHVGH

-377 VKAIACLKHRQVP
+377 VKAIACLKHREVP
-390 GLPFTFEPNP
+390 GLPFAFEPNP
-400 AIDFE
+400 DIDFE
-405 KANVVCAAQSVK
+405 KANVLCAAQSVK

-445 PPQDISEHADTTAPI
+445 PTQDVSRHADTAAPI
-460 FLSAKTDSSL
+460 FLSAKTDESL
-470 RKLAGCYA
+470 RDLAGRYA
-478 DAMEED
+478 DAMEENV
-484 ASSAYDLAYGASHFR
+484 SSVYDLAYGASHFR
-499 DQYEKCLAIAGNNYK
+499 DQYEKCLAITGNDRK

-523 SSGAEKSA
+523 SQAREKSA
-531 DLVLEERP
+531 DLVLEERA
-539 SDDTAGQQGL
+539 SDSTADNQGL

-557 AQWIGMGQKLYAE
+557 AQWVGMGQKLYVE

-618 QVGVSEVLASLG
+618 QVGVTEVLASLG

-714 TGSLEGLEKIHAHA
+714 TGSLEGLEKIHTHA

-743 SRHMDG
+743 SKHMEG
-749 IHEALCEE
+749 IREALCEE

-837 GRIFASLIKTEDGI
+837 GRIFSSLIKTEDGI

-911 LLGWQRESTPQLW
+911 LLGWQRESTPPLW

-993 DTCGNFRIM
+993 DTCVNFRIM

-1026 SFSAYDFSGNL
+1026 SFSAYDFSQNP

-1042 ISGNELYAITSGLG
+1042 VSGNELYVITSGLG

-1071 DLSSARLEADTTPV
+1071 DLSSGRLEADTTPV

-1113 ESADEAAYLP
+1113 ESADETAYLP
-1123 VGLDRLEVLTDVG
+1123 VGLDRLEVLTDAE
-1136 DVKRKITHF
+1136 DVERKITHF

-1160 FALCDGKGN
+1160 FALCDGDGN
-1169 VLVRATA
+1169 VLVQAKS

-1205 GTVDCSFIPD
+1205 GTEISGFVPD

-1222 IEAHVWEKADPRR
+1222 IEASVWEKTDPKR

-1251 SLALEA
+1251 SMALEA

-1266 EDGFALVLKQNP
+1266 EDGFALVLKNP

-1283 VRVLQ
+1283 ARVLQ

-1319 DPQALPYFVQAGRAG
+1319 DPQALPYFVRTGRAG

-1340 FLGKQEGTN
+1340 FLGKQEGTDI
-1349 VYAEL
+1349 YAEL
-1354 TRPSPASAMLRDL
+1354 MRPSPASAMLRDL
-1367 DNLLNFGMNRALAH
+1367 DNLLNTGLNRALAH

-1399 EVREAEYGSSEKG
+1399 EVREAKIGSSEKG

-1421 ICRALCSSGQIKKD
+1421 ICRALCASGQIKRD
-1435 RFDLVAAIQE
+1435 RIDLVAAIQE
-1445 GEGASGKKSTHRFED
+1445 GEAASGKKSTHRFED
-1460 GVSCEIVSLGLDDW
+1460 GFSCESVHLGQDEW
-1474 TIADDK
+1474 TTESDK

-1495 ASRGLALAGLQDV
+1495 VSRGLALAGLQDV
-1508 LRPGGLLVLAERSPD
+1508 LRPGGLLVLAERAPD
-1523 LYAKLVEGLV
+1523 LYAELVEGLV
-1533 PAFWRQAATTKD
+1533 PTFWRQAATTED
-1545 GDEQVIPGLMP
+1545 GGEQVIPGLMP

-1586 SYLVLGRKNPEIG
+1586 AYLVLGRKNPEIG
-1599 IAEDKESEACSQ
+1599 IAEEKESAAYSQ

-1631 NVLAALRKELSAQG
+1631 NVLAALQEELSAQEH
-1645 NNVLCLA
+1645 NVMCLA
-1652 LSADRKALSNACAEA
+1652 LSANRKTLSNACAEA
-1667 DHVVVLASQTEPERA
+1667 DHVVVLAPQTEPERA

-1690 DVASACNGAGDD
+1690 DVAFACNGAGED
-1702 NQRCP
+1702 NQHCP
-1707 QMWIVTRNG
+1707 QIWIVTRNG
-1716 NLLPHGDEK
+1716 NLLPYGEEHVRTLETDPT
-1725 AACVLDADPS
+1725 ACTLT
-1735 ACALSGLARVMRNE
+1735 GLARVMRNE

-1754 GLVVRQL
+1754 ELVVHQL
-1761 DLCQSEDRS
+1761 DLSHSAETS
-1770 VEEQARLLAKELL
+1770 VEEQARLLANELL
-1783 HSDGADEIVL
+1783 HTDGADEIVL
-1793 TDAGRFAPALLPCSL
+1793 TDHGRFAPALVSCSMD
-1808 ERESQ
+1808 REST
-1813 NMALE
+1813 NMVLE
-1818 FAKPGRLENL
+1818 FSKPGRLENL
-1828 VWRPVEEISE
+1828 VWKPVEDLSEI
-1838 LPEHGLE
+1838 PEHGLE
-1845 IEVMATGLN
+1845 VEVMATGLN

-1866 DDAVENGFARANLG
+1866 DDAVENGFAKANLG
-1880 LEFSGRVVRIGAGV
+1880 LEFSGRVVRVGAGV

-1915 LTGDYCVAR
+1915 LTEDYCVAR
-1924 IPDSVS
+1924 IPDSIS
-1930 FESAATLPVVFFTA
+1930 LESAATLPVVFFTA

-1982 EIFATAGSD
+1982 KIFATAGSD

-1998 LSGISHVYNSR
+1998 LSGVAHVYNSR

-2020 TKGEGIDV
+2020 TKGEGVDV

-2085 AAKPQLARTVFA
+2085 AAKPLLAKTVFA
-2097 EVMDLLAQGV
+2097 EVMELLAKGM

-2113 RAFDHTEVKE
+2113 RTFDHTEVKE
-2123 AFRTMQKAQHM
+2123 AFRTMQKAQHV

-2147 RAGWSKSGQEG
+2147 RTEWSESRQEG
-2158 EQSVPEA
+2158 EQRIPEEITQP
-2165 MAVLGGTWLVSGGLG
+2165 GGTWLVSGGLG

-2194 VSSLVLASR
+2194 ISSLVLASR

-2209 GAEDLVRKFAD
+2209 GADELVREFAD
-2220 RGVALEIVACDMTDK
+2220 RGVRLEIVACNMADK
-2235 AAVQDLLSRLESENS
+2235 TAVQELVMRLGSEIS
-2250 DLPSLEG
+2250 DLPPLEG
-2257 IIHTAAVF
+2257 VIHTAAVF

-2276 SFERVLAPKF
+2276 SFERALAPKF
-2286 IGAWNLHEATREIS
+2286 LGAWNLHEATREIS

-2323 VAANAGLEGLTKLRS
+2323 VAANAGLEGLTRLRR

-2374 APLSIAVALKAFDK
+2374 APLSIAVALNAFDK

-2397 IANVDWDV
+2397 IANVDWDA

-2432 TDFREQIKSLSPEE
+2432 TDFREQIRNLSPEE
-2446 VSALVLEL
+2446 VAALVLEL
-2454 AGKEVALVL
+2454 AREEVALVL

-2523 TGTKSLEETDT
+2523 TGTKSLEESDA
-2534 DAAETNGQKE
+2534 DAAGDGQE
-2544 SAKAPATTGTG
+2544 DLARTQATAGSGTG

-2570 NLDAKTL
+2570 NLDAETL
-2577 QDIMQEAGSQ
+2577 QNIIQEAGSQ
-2587 DAGIHEKQDGKD
+2587 DAGIHEKQDGKE

>member
-1 MQRQTEHK
+1 MRQQTEQRAD
-9 TNRQAWQKAHKPTP
+9 RQAGPQTSKPTP
-23 IAIMGMG
+23 IAIIGMG

-40 KSMWSMLTSG
+40 KSMWSILTSG
-50 TSAITEIPEG
+50 TSAITEIPKS
-60 RWPVSELRHPDRSE
+60 RWPVRELRHPDRSE
-74 PGRSVTFAAGV
+74 PGRAVTFAAGV
-85 LDNVLGFDAGFFGIS
+85 LDDVLGFDAGFFGIS

-119 EAMENANIP
+119 EAMEQANLP
-128 ASRLAGTSCGV
+128 ASSLAGTSCGV

-175 ISYTFDLR
+175 ISYTFDLH

-194 SSLVALHHACEAL
+194 SSLVALHHACDAL

-235 SMISAHGHCL
+235 SMISAHGYCL

-258 GGGLFLLKPLDAAL
+258 GGGLFLLKPLDAAI
-272 RDGNPIQAVILAS
+272 RDGNPVQAVILAS

-290 GARKKGLTIPSEAA
+290 GARKKGLTIPSEVA
-304 QAELMRDV
+304 QAELMGDV
-312 LRQSGLAADDLAF
+312 LRQSGLVADDLAF

-347 IGSFR
+347 IGAFR

-377 VKAIACLKHRQVP
+377 VKAIVCLKHREVP
-390 GLPFTFEPNP
+390 GLPFALEPNP
-400 AIDFE
+400 AIDFD
-405 KANVVCAAQSVK
+405 KANVVCAAQDMK
-417 LEEDK
+417 LEEGK

-445 PPQDISEHADTTAPI
+445 PSQDISGHADTAAPI
-460 FLSAKTDSSL
+460 FLSAKTDEAL
-470 RKLAGCYA
+470 RNLAGRYA
-478 DAMEED
+478 NALEEG
-484 ASSAYDLAYGASHFR
+484 ASSAYDLAYGARYFR
-499 DQYEKCLAIAGNNYK
+499 DQYEKCLAIAGNDNK
-514 AFVDALRNF
+514 ATVDALRNF

-531 DLVLEERP
+531 DIILEERT
-539 SDDTAGQQGL
+539 SNSTAGQQGL

-570 SRVFAKSLDTVDA
+570 SLVFAKSVDTVDA
-583 LLFPLLGRAV
+583 LLSPLLGKSV
-593 KDLLLNATA
+593 KDLLLNVTS
-602 EDLQETA
+602 EDLEETA

-618 QVGVSEVLASLG
+618 QVGVTEVLASLG

-645 AAWACG
+645 AAWACE

-677 MAAFARSAEQSK
+677 MAALARSAEQSK

-743 SRHMDG
+743 SKHMDG
-749 IHEALCEE
+749 IREALLAE
-757 LKDLAPQK
+757 LKDIVPQK
-765 SSARFFSTVTGQE
+765 SSARFFSTVTGHE
-778 CKGVNLDAAYWWN
+778 CEGESLDAVYWWN

-837 GRIFASLIKTEDGI
+837 GRIFSSLIKTEDGI

-871 IFFPSRGNPLVSL
+871 LFFPTRGNPFVSL

-911 LLGWQRESTPQLW
+911 LLGWQRENTPPIW
-924 ENILDPAK
+924 ENILDPVK

-982 EGAQCVRLSVD
+982 EGAQCVRMSVD
-993 DTCGNFRIM
+993 DTCGNFRII

-1012 VEHVRGRVLQGSAK
+1012 VEHVRGRVLQGAAK
-1026 SFSAYDFSGNL
+1026 EVPAYAFSANP
-1037 DSWKK
+1037 DSWKRV
-1042 ISGNELYAITSGLG
+1042 SGNELYAITTGLG
-1056 LDYGPSFRLVQSLRC
+1056 LDYGPSFRLVQDLRC
-1071 DLSSARLEADTTPV
+1071 DAVSGRLEANISPV

-1113 ESADEAAYLP
+1113 ESADETAYLP

-1145 AARIVHKSRR
+1145 VARIVHKSRR

-1160 FALCDGKGN
+1160 FALCDGEGN
-1169 VLVRATA
+1169 VLVQATS

-1205 GTVDCSFIPD
+1205 GTEDCSFIPD

-1222 IEAHVWEKADPRR
+1222 IEAHVWEKADPKRV
-1235 ALWYKNTLPLL
+1235 LWYKNTLPLL

-1251 SLALEA
+1251 SMALEA

-1266 EDGFALVLKQNP
+1266 EDGFARVLKNP

-1283 VRVLQ
+1283 ARVLQ
-1288 EEGFMELTEQGPSF
+1288 EEGFMELTEQGPRF

-1319 DPQALPYFVQAGRAG
+1319 DPQALPYFVRAGRAG

-1340 FLGKQEGTN
+1340 FLGKQEGTDI
-1349 VYAEL
+1349 YAEL
-1354 TRPSPASAMLRDL
+1354 MRPSPASAMLRDL
-1367 DNLLNFGMNRALAH
+1367 DNLLNTGLNRALAH
-1381 IVRELAD
+1381 IARELAD

-1399 EVREAEYGSSEKG
+1399 EVREAERGSSEKG
-1412 QARASSLAQ
+1412 QARASTLVQ
-1421 ICRALCSSGQIKKD
+1421 ICRALCSSGQIKRD
-1435 RFDLVAAIQE
+1435 RIDLVAAIQE

-1460 GVSCEIVSLGLDDW
+1460 GFSCEIVSLGLDDW

-1480 GGFDLVYVEHCLFKA
+1480 GGVDLVYVEHCLFKA

-1523 LYAKLVEGLV
+1523 LYAELVEGLV
-1533 PAFWRQAATTKD
+1533 PAFWRQATTTKD

-1562 LLEKQGFASPVVLR
+1562 LLANQGFASPVVLR
-1576 EPAAEDLEEG
+1576 ELAAENLEEG
-1586 SYLVLGRKNPEIG
+1586 AYLILGRKNPEIC
-1599 IAEDKESEACSQ
+1599 IAEDKESAACSQ

-1623 PEKSGNED
+1623 PEKSGNAD
-1631 NVLAALRKELSAQG
+1631 NVLSALRETLSAQG
-1645 NNVLCLA
+1645 HNVLCLA
-1652 LSADRKALSNACAEA
+1652 LSADRKALAHACAEA
-1667 DHVVVLASQTEPERA
+1667 NHVVVLASQTEPERA

-1690 DVASACNGAGDD
+1690 DTASACNGAGDD

-1725 AACVLDADPS
+1725 AACALDAAPT
-1735 ACALSGLARVMRNE
+1735 ACALCGLARVMRNE

-1754 GLVVRQL
+1754 GLTVRQL
-1761 DLCQSEDRS
+1761 DLCQRADRS
-1770 VEEQARLLAKELL
+1770 AEEQARLLAKDLL
-1783 HSDGADEIVL
+1783 HTDGVDEIVL
-1793 TDAGRFAPALLPCSL
+1793 TDSGRYAPALVPCSM
-1808 ERESQ
+1808 EREAS

-1818 FAKPGRLENL
+1818 FSKPGRLENL
-1828 VWRPVEEISE
+1828 VWKPVGEISE
-1838 LPEHGLE
+1838 LREHGLE
-1845 IEVMATGLN
+1845 VEVMATGLN

-1866 DDAVENGFARANLG
+1866 DDAVENGFAKANLG
-1880 LEFSGRVVRIGAGV
+1880 LEFSGRVVRVGAGV
-1894 TDFVPGDRI
+1894 TDFAPKDRV
-1903 AGFGKSCFASKV
+1903 AGFGKSCFASKI

-1982 EIFATAGSD
+1982 KIFATAGSD

-1998 LSGISHVYNSR
+1998 LSGVTHVYNSR

-2085 AAKPQLARTVFA
+2085 SAKPQLAKTVFA
-2097 EVMDLLAQGV
+2097 EVMDLLAQDV

-2147 RAGWSKSGQEG
+2147 RTGWSESGQEG
-2158 EQSVPEA
+2158 EQRVQEEKTP
-2165 MAVLGGTWLVSGGLG
+2165 LGGTWLVSGGLG

-2209 GAEDLVRKFAD
+2209 GAEELVREFAD
-2220 RGVALEIVACDMTDK
+2220 KGVALEIVACDMADK
-2235 AAVQDLLSRLESENS
+2235 AAVRDLLARLESENS
-2250 DLPSLEG
+2250 DLPPLEG
-2257 IIHTAAVF
+2257 IVHTAAIF

-2286 IGAWNLHEATREIS
+2286 LGAWNLHEATRGIAI
-2300 SLKHFVLFSSISTML
+2300 LKHFVLFSSISTML
-2315 GNPGQGNY
+2315 GNPGQSNY
-2323 VAANAGLEGLTKLRS
+2323 VAANAGLEGLTRLRR

-2366 SLGRRLGA
+2366 SLARRLGA

-2417 AALKTSSQTKPQADS
+2417 AALQTSTKTKPQADS
-2432 TDFREQIKSLSPEE
+2432 TDFREQIRNLSPEE
-2446 VSALVLEL
+2446 VAALVLEL
-2454 AGKEVALVL
+2454 AREEVALVL

-2523 TGTKSLEETDT
+2523 TGTKSLEELDESVNNNNIQEENTINLKKYKR
-2534 DAAETNGQKE
+2534 ET
-2544 SAKAPATTGTG
+2544 
-2555 TDAHLLQELARRHAE
+2555 LILQELSRTH
-2570 NLDAKTL
+2570 K
-2577 QDIMQEAGSQ
+2577 
-2587 DAGIHEKQDGKD
+2587 EKLNETIIYNIITHK

>member
-1 MQRQTEHK
+1 M
-9 TNRQAWQKAHKPTP
+9 P
-23 IAIMGMG
+23 IAIIGMG
-30 FRFPGHVHDE
+30 FRFPGHVRDE

-50 TSAITEIPEG
+50 TSAITEIPES

-272 RDGNPIQAVILAS
+272 HDGNPVQAVILAS

-290 GARKKGLTIPSEAA
+290 GARKKGLTIPSKDA
-304 QAELMRDV
+304 QTELMGDV

-377 VKAIACLKHRQVP
+377 VKAIACLKHREVP
-390 GLPFTFEPNP
+390 GLPFAFEPNP

-405 KANVVCAAQSVK
+405 KANVFCAAQSVR
-417 LEEDK
+417 LEEEK

-445 PPQDISEHADTTAPI
+445 PPQDVSEHADTMAPI

-478 DAMEED
+478 DALKEE

-499 DQYEKCLAIAGNNYK
+499 DQYEKCLAIAGNDYK
-514 AFVDALRNF
+514 ATVDALRNF

-618 QVGVSEVLASLG
+618 QVGVTEVLASLG

-689 ALIKALHLENEVE
+689 ALIKALHIENEVE

-749 IHEALCEE
+749 IREALCAE
-757 LKDLAPQK
+757 LKDITPQK
-765 SSARFFSTVTGQE
+765 GSARFFSTVTGQE
-778 CKGVNLDAAYWWN
+778 CEGERLDAAYWWN

-837 GRIFASLIKTEDGI
+837 GRIFSSLIKTEDGLQ
-851 KRLQTLSLR
+851 RLKTLSLR

-911 LLGWQRESTPQLW
+911 LLGWQRESTPPLW

-932 DMWLEDHKVGSVTV
+932 DMWLEDHKVGSITV

-956 LAAAQRVYGTDH
+956 LAAARSIYGTDH

-993 DTCGNFRIM
+993 DTCGNFCIV

-1012 VEHVRGRVLQGSAK
+1012 VKHVQGRILQGAAVK
-1026 SFSAYDFSGNL
+1026 APTYEFSENP

-1042 ISGNELYAITSGLG
+1042 VSGNELYAITSGLG

-1071 DLSSARLEADTTPV
+1071 DLSSGRLEADTTPV

-1113 ESADEAAYLP
+1113 ESTDEAAYLP
-1123 VGLDRLEVLTDVG
+1123 VGLDRLEVLADAG
-1136 DVKRKITHF
+1136 DTNREITHI
-1145 AARIVHKSRR
+1145 AARIAHKSRR

-1160 FALCDGKGN
+1160 FALCDGEGN
-1169 VLVRATA
+1169 VLVRATG

-1181 APSLRSGEQE
+1181 APSLKTSEQA
-1191 PSFWTVEPVLCPLP
+1191 PSFWTVEPVPCPLP
-1205 GTVDCSFIPD
+1205 GTKDCSFIPD

-1222 IEAHVWEKADPRR
+1222 IEAHVWEKADPKRV
-1235 ALWYKNTLPLL
+1235 LWYKNTLPLL

-1283 VRVLQ
+1283 ARVLQ
-1288 EEGFMELTEQGPSF
+1288 EEGFMELTEQGPRF

-1309 EHIMREALSL
+1309 EHIMREAISS

-1334 LRLADI
+1334 LRLADV
-1340 FLGKQEGTN
+1340 FLGKQEGTDI
-1349 VYAEL
+1349 YAEL
-1354 TRPSPASAMLRDL
+1354 MRPSPASAMLRDL
-1367 DNLLNFGMNRALAH
+1367 DNLLNTGLNRALAH
-1381 IVRELAD
+1381 IARELAD

-1399 EVREAEYGSSEKG
+1399 EVRETKIGSSEKG
-1412 QARASSLAQ
+1412 QARASTLAQ
-1421 ICRALCSSGQIKKD
+1421 ICRALCSSGQIKRD
-1435 RFDLVAAIQE
+1435 RIDLVVAIQE

-1460 GVSCEIVSLGLDDW
+1460 GFSCEIVHLGQDEW
-1474 TIADDK
+1474 TTESDK

-1508 LRPGGLLVLAERSPD
+1508 LRPGGLLVLAERAPD
-1523 LYAKLVEGLV
+1523 LYAELVEGLV
-1533 PAFWRQAATTKD
+1533 PAFWRQATTTKD

-1562 LLEKQGFASPVVLR
+1562 LLAKQGFASPVVLR
-1576 EPAAEDLEEG
+1576 EPAAENLEEG
-1586 SYLVLGRKNPEIG
+1586 AYLILGRKNPEIG
-1599 IAEDKESEACSQ
+1599 IAEDKESAACSQ

-1623 PEKSGNED
+1623 PEKSGNAG
-1631 NVLAALRKELSAQG
+1631 NVLSALRETLSAQG
-1645 NNVLCLA
+1645 HNVLCLA
-1652 LSADRKALSNACAEA
+1652 PSADRKTLSNACAEA
-1667 DHVVVLASQTEPERA
+1667 DHVVLLAPRTTPEKA
-1682 AHLLQTVL
+1682 AQLLQTAL
-1690 DVASACNGAGDD
+1690 NVASTCNGAGDD

-1707 QMWIVTRNG
+1707 QMWIVTCNG
-1716 NLLPHGDEK
+1716 NLLPYGDEK

-1793 TDAGRFAPALLPCSL
+1793 TDAGRLAPALLPCSL
-1808 ERESQ
+1808 VRESR
-1813 NMALE
+1813 NMVLE

-1828 VWRPVEEISE
+1828 VWRPVGEISE

-1866 DDAVENGFARANLG
+1866 DDAVENGFAKANLG
-1880 LEFSGRVVRIGAGV
+1880 LEFSGRVARVGAGV
-1894 TDFVPGDRI
+1894 TDFTPGDRV

-1924 IPDSVS
+1924 IPDTIS

-1998 LSGISHVYNSR
+1998 LSGVSHVYNSR

-2085 AAKPQLARTVFA
+2085 AAKPKLAKTVFA
-2097 EVMDLLAQGV
+2097 EVMELLAQGV

-2113 RAFDHTEVKE
+2113 RTFDHTDVKE

-2147 RAGWSKSGQEG
+2147 KTGWCESRQKG
-2158 EQSVPEA
+2158 EQSVPEEKTQP
-2165 MAVLGGTWLVSGGLG
+2165 GGIWLVSGGLG

-2209 GAEDLVRKFAD
+2209 GAEELVREFAN
-2220 RGVALEIVACDMTDK
+2220 RGVALEIVACDMADK
-2235 AAVQDLLSRLESENS
+2235 AAVRALFARLESGNS
-2250 DLPSLEG
+2250 DLPPLEG

-2286 IGAWNLHEATREIS
+2286 LGAWNLHEATREIAD
-2300 SLKHFVLFSSISTML
+2300 LKHFVLFSSISTML

-2366 SLGRRLGA
+2366 SLARRLGA

-2388 ALGHQGYLL
+2388 TLGHQGYLL

-2405 ALSGFPTIPGRL
+2405 ALAGFPTIPGRL

-2432 TDFREQIKSLSPEE
+2432 TDFRGQIKDLSPEE

-2454 AGKEVALVL
+2454 AREEVALVL

-2523 TGTKSLEETDT
+2523 TGTKSLEETN
-2534 DAAETNGQKE
+2534 AGVAESDGQRE

-2577 QDIMQEAGSQ
+2577 QDIMREAGSQ